1 MSAFFIK
8 KFESYKYIFY
18 NINRKLQNDLKEIF
32 KVSVSNNRSQNGKKE
47 KNMSNKTTQWG
58 DLKDLR
64 LQGNEKFF
72 GVPFDVKNEN
82 GIVLGVVKGKKI
94 VDDSRANILLVAPA
108 RSGKK
113 VSVEIPSL
121 LSWKESSLVYDFKGE
136 LYHLTSGK
144 RKNILNNMILKMSP
158 FEKNSLGFN
167 PFEEVRFFT
176 EHTEK
181 DLEVIGEAIFSEIE
195 EKDLKENVLIL
206 FKFLSLS
213 KMYQLSL
220 GKQKEKIKDY
230 INLGSLYYGA
240 KNFQEISNEFFV
252 VESSSAEYLE
262 LYKNL
267 SIEEKE
273 KTFSEFKKIMKIFTD
288 TNLSKNTLK
297 SDFNISDLYN
307 YKEPVT
313 LYYTGHPNY
322 KENDILFRIIVS
334 QLIHQKTENL
344 PDYNYNY
351 NEKHELLLMFSDFQK
366 LNKIPKFEKNIE
378 ILSSFETKL
387 FLSIEKISDIERI
400 YGKENSILNNMNINL
415 FFTNSDNKTVNYV
428 DELLISDKKEA
439 LKLST
444 GKGILK
450 VEGKKPVLI
459 DKFIY
464 FEDKIMGKRFPSIVP
479 ESLKDVSRQYLFNT
493 ASEKEEMNYIP
504 NVKALRFLKDELDK
518 NYAIIKVS
526 NSENKNFGMRI
537 RNFSKKTKEFN
548 NYLKEF
554 KKHRASREA
563 DAKDLEIYKEK
574 RFDYF
579 SNNMKDVQWV
589 SLEYIEDFEND
600 KEKLYTG
607 TLLGES
613 GVMLGKIEDSFLID
627 DSRQHILLTMPTRSG
642 KGVSCIVPTIL
653 KTWKESL
660 FVFDVSGENY
670 RLTSGARKEKL
681 NNHIL
686 RFAPK
691 SKNSCRYNP
700 LSEVRILSEHEAE
713 DIRMVADTICKVLE
727 VKGHDNALY
736 ANYSSDLIFASIFY
750 ILYKNFL
757 KNPKFVYENGR
768 KNPVSNAT
776 IAEVV
781 EFIGENDKI
790 GKHVKANE
798 LLEKMKKISKEN
810 IVEIF
815 GCDEETKNYVKEK
828 LNDIYKKDI
837 DQEIINKGNHP
848 RIAKQFSKNFELPFF
863 GSVLSQAIYNLSI
876 FDIPQIKENMS
887 SSDFRMYDLMNME
900 NPVSLYYV
908 VSSTDILGLS
918 PITKIFIKQ
927 MFDRLTPEIDYTN
940 QKGHK
945 WKMLALMDEFPAL
958 GEIGE
963 LETGMGYYAGYGIK
977 MLLVLQSIEQLFKIY
992 GEKNGFLSNCTIQ
1005 IFGRTYD
1012 KVTSDYVSKI
1022 CGETGI
1028 EINKDFYS
1036 KELITPK
1043 EVENLQNDKL
1053 IIKKTGLKPILANKF
1068 IYFKSKDFYE
1078 LAKIPFVISES
1089 LYDNERKYYKL
1100 NEEQKRRIGY
1110 VYNYLPSEFA
1120 IERIEE
1126 RILEMRESIEKYSKN
1141 YSEADEIDKERY
1153 EEIMRS
1159 YSVNSL
1165 ALENT
1170 KKAFNLFK
1178 EINKIN
1184 K

>member
-1 MSAFFIK
+1 MSSKA
-8 KFESYKYIFY
+8 
-18 NINRKLQNDLKEIF
+18 
-32 KVSVSNNRSQNGKKE
+32 
-47 KNMSNKTTQWG
+47 TQWG
-58 DLKDLR
+58 DLKDLK

-72 GVPFDVKNEN
+72 GFPFDAKNEN
-82 GIVLGVVKGKKI
+82 GVVLGVAKGKKI
-94 VDDSRANILLVAPA
+94 IDDSNANILLVAPA

-121 LSWKESSLVYDFKGE
+121 LSWKESALVYDFKGE

-144 RKNILNNMILKMSP
+144 RKNILNNMILKLSP
-158 FEKNSLGFN
+158 FENNSLGFN

-176 EHTEK
+176 EHAEK

-206 FKFLSLS
+206 FKLLTLSE
-213 KMYQLSL
+213 MYESNY
-220 GKQKEKIKDY
+220 GEEKIKY
-230 INLGSLYYGA
+230 VNFASLYYSIR
-240 KNFQEISNEFFV
+240 NSQEIPEDVFTEENSV
-252 VESSSAEYLE
+252 LEYLE
-262 LYKNL
+262 LYENL
-267 SIEEKE
+267 SIKEKE
-273 KTFSEFKKIMKIFTD
+273 KAFVEFKKKMKIFIEM
-288 TNLSKNTLK
+288 NLSKNTSK

-322 KENDILFRIIVS
+322 KENDILFKIIVS

-351 NEKHELLLMFSDFQK
+351 NEEHKLLLMFSDFQK
-366 LNKIPKFEKNIE
+366 ISRIPQFERNVKT
-378 ILSSFETKL
+378 LSLSGTKL
-387 FLSIEKISDIERI
+387 FLSIEKISDVERV
-400 YGKENSILNNMNINL
+400 YGNENSILNNMNVNL
-415 FFTNSDNKTVNYV
+415 FFTNSDNKTVSYV
-428 DELLISDKKEA
+428 DELLISDKKEV

-444 GKGILK
+444 GKEILK
-450 VEGKKPVLI
+450 VDGKKPVLV

-464 FEDKIMGKRFPSIVP
+464 FEDKIMGKHFPLIVP

-526 NSENKNFGMRI
+526 NPENKNFGILI
-537 RNFSKKTKEFN
+537 RDFSKKTKEFN

-579 SNNMKDVQWV
+579 SNNMKDVQWA

-613 GVMLGKIEDSFLID
+613 GVMLGKIEDRFLID
-627 DSRQHILLTMPTRSG
+627 NSRQHILLTMPSRSG

-660 FVFDVSGENY
+660 FVFDVKGENY
-670 RLTSGARKEKL
+670 QLTSGARKEKFD
-681 NNHIL
+681 NHIL

-700 LSEVRILSEHEAE
+700 LVEVRILSEHEVE
-713 DIRMVADTICKVLE
+713 DIRMIADTICKVGE
-727 VKGHDNALY
+727 VRGHDNALY
-736 ANYSSDLIFASIFY
+736 AQFSSNFIFASIFY
-750 ILYKNFL
+750 VLYKNFL

-776 IAEVV
+776 IAEII

-790 GKHVKANE
+790 GKHVKTNE
-798 LLEKMKKISKEN
+798 LLEKLKKISKEN
-810 IVEIF
+810 IIEMF
-815 GCDEETKNYVKEK
+815 GCNEETKNYVKEK

-848 RIAKQFSKNFELPFF
+848 RIAGQFSKNFELPFF
-863 GSVLSQAIYNLSI
+863 GSVLSQTIYNLSI
-876 FDIPQIKENMS
+876 FDIPQVKENMS
-887 SSDFRMYDLMNME
+887 ASDFRMYDLMNME
-900 NPVSLYYV
+900 KPVSLYYV
-908 VSSTDILGLS
+908 VSPADILELS

-940 QKGHK
+940 QTRHK

-958 GEIGE
+958 GKLEE
-963 LETGMGYYAGYGIK
+963 LETGIGYYAGYGIK
-977 MLLVLQSIEQLFKIY
+977 MLIVLQSIDQLFRIY
-992 GEKNGFLSNCTIQ
+992 GEKNRFLPNCTIQ
-1005 IFGRTYD
+1005 VFGRAND
-1012 KVTSDYVSKI
+1012 KATANYVSEI
-1022 CGETGI
+1022 CGKTEI
-1028 EINKDFYS
+1028 EMNNDIYS
-1036 KELITPK
+1036 KNLITAK
-1043 EVENLQNDKL
+1043 EAENLSDDKL
-1053 IIKKTGLKPILANKF
+1053 IIKKTGLKPILADKF

-1078 LAKIPFVISES
+1078 FTKIPFVISES
-1089 LYDNERKYYKL
+1089 LYDNNRKYYKL

-1110 VYNYLPSEFA
+1110 IYNYLPSEFA

-1126 RILEMRESIEKYSKN
+1126 RIFEMRESIEKYSKN
-1141 YSEADEIDKERY
+1141 YSEADDIDKERY

-1170 KKAFNLFK
+1170 KKSFNLFK

>member
-1 MSAFFIK
+1 MS
-8 KFESYKYIFY
+8 S
-18 NINRKLQNDLKEIF
+18 
-32 KVSVSNNRSQNGKKE
+32 
-47 KNMSNKTTQWG
+47 KTTQWG

-82 GIVLGVVKGKKI
+82 GIVLGVAKGKKI
-94 VDDSRANILLVAPA
+94 VDDSKANILLVAPA

-176 EHTEK
+176 EHVEK
-181 DLEVIGEAIFSEIE
+181 DLEVIGEALFSEIK

-206 FKFLSLS
+206 FKLLALS
-213 KMYQLSL
+213 KMYELNW
-220 GKQKEKIKDY
+220 GEEKREY
-230 INLGSLYYGA
+230 INFASFYYSA
-240 KNFQEISNEFFV
+240 RNFQEIPENVFV
-252 VESSSAEYLE
+252 EENSVLEYLE
-262 LYKNL
+262 LYENL
-267 SIEEKE
+267 SIKEKE
-273 KTFSEFKKIMKIFTD
+273 KTFVEFKKKMKIFTD
-288 TNLSKNTLK
+288 TNLSRNTLK

-322 KENDILFRIIVS
+322 KENDILFKIIVS

-351 NEKHELLLMFSDFQK
+351 NEDHELLLMFSDFQK
-366 LNKIPKFEKNIE
+366 LSKILKFEKNIE
-378 ILSSFETKL
+378 ILLSSEIKL
-387 FLSIEKISDIERI
+387 FLSIEKISDIERV

-464 FEDKIMGKRFPSIVP
+464 FEDKIMGKLFPSIVP
-479 ESLKDVSRQYLFNT
+479 ESLKDVSRQYLFNA

-526 NSENKNFGMRI
+526 NPENKNFGILI
-537 RNFSKKTKEFN
+537 RDFSKKTKEFN

-554 KKHRASREA
+554 KKHRASREV

-579 SNNMKDVQWV
+579 SNNMKDVQWA
-589 SLEYIEDFEND
+589 SLEYIENFEND

-607 TLLGES
+607 TLLGEN
-613 GVMLGKIEDSFLID
+613 GVMLGKVEDRFLID

-660 FVFDVSGENY
+660 FVFDVNGENY
-670 RLTSGARKEKL
+670 HLTSGARKEKFD
-681 NNHIL
+681 NHIL

-700 LSEVRILSEHEAE
+700 LAEVRILSEHEVE
-713 DIRMVADTICKVLE
+713 DVRTIADTICKVEE
-727 VKGHDNALY
+727 VKGQDNRLY
-736 ANYSSDLIFASIFY
+736 AHYSSDFIFASIFY
-750 ILYKNFL
+750 VLYKNFL
-757 KNPKFVYENGR
+757 KKPKFVYENGY
-768 KNPVSNAT
+768 KTPVSNAT
-776 IAEVV
+776 IAEVI
-781 EFIGENDKI
+781 EFILKDDKTDEYI
-790 GKHVKANE
+790 NADK
-798 LLEKMKKISKEN
+798 LLEKLKKISNEN
-810 IVEIF
+810 MIEMF
-815 GCDEETKNYVKEK
+815 GCDEETKNYVKGK
-828 LNDIYKKDI
+828 LNDIYRRDI
-837 DQEIINKGNHP
+837 EQEIINEGNHP
-848 RIAKQFSKNFELPFF
+848 KFAKWFCKNFEVPFF
-863 GSVLSQAIYNLSI
+863 SSVLSQSSYNLSI
-876 FDIPQIKENMS
+876 FDFSQIKENMS
-887 SSDFRMYDLMNME
+887 ASDFRMYDLMNME
-900 NPVSLYYV
+900 KPVSFYYV
-908 VSSTDILGLS
+908 VSPADILELS
-918 PITKIFIKQ
+918 PITKIFMKQ

-958 GEIGE
+958 GKMEA
-963 LETGMGYYAGYGIK
+963 LETGIGYYAGYGIK
-977 MLLVLQSIEQLFKIY
+977 MMIVLQSLDQLLKIY
-992 GEKNGFLSNCTIQ
+992 GEKNGFLSNCAIQ
-1005 IFGRTYD
+1005 VFGRTYD

-1022 CGETGI
+1022 CGETGV

-1036 KELITPK
+1036 KKLITPK
-1043 EVENLQNDKL
+1043 EVENLPNDKL
-1053 IIKKTGLKPILANKF
+1053 IIKKTGLKPILADKF

-1078 LAKIPFVISES
+1078 ATKIPFVISES

-1100 NEEQKRRIGY
+1100 DEELKKRIGY
-1110 VYNYLPSEFA
+1110 IYNYLPSEFA
-1120 IERIEE
+1120 MERIEE
-1126 RILEMRESIEKYSKN
+1126 RIFEMRESIERYAKTYSV
-1141 YSEADEIDKERY
+1141 ADDIDKERY
-1153 EEIMRS
+1153 EKLMRS

-1170 KKAFNLFK
+1170 KKAFDLFK
-1178 EINKIN
+1178 EINKTN

>member
-1 MSAFFIK
+1 
-8 KFESYKYIFY
+8 
-18 NINRKLQNDLKEIF
+18 
-32 KVSVSNNRSQNGKKE
+32 
-47 KNMSNKTTQWG
+47 MSNKTTQWG
-58 DLKDLR
+58 DLKDLK

-72 GVPFDVKNEN
+72 GFPFDAKNEN
-82 GIVLGVVKGKKI
+82 GVVLGVAKEKKI
-94 VDDSRANILLVAPA
+94 IDDSNANILLVAPA

-121 LSWKESSLVYDFKGE
+121 LSWKESALVYDFKGE

-144 RKNILNNMILKMSP
+144 RKNILNNMILKLSP
-158 FEKNSLGFN
+158 FENNSLGFN

-176 EHTEK
+176 EHAEK

-206 FKFLSLS
+206 FKLLALSV
-213 KMYQLSL
+213 MYDLNY
-220 GKQKEKIKDY
+220 GEEKIKYVNFD
-230 INLGSLYYGA
+230 SLYYSIR
-240 KNFQEISNEFFV
+240 NYQEIPEDVFTEENSV
-252 VESSSAEYLE
+252 LEYLE
-262 LYKNL
+262 LYENL
-267 SIEEKE
+267 SIKEKE
-273 KTFSEFKKIMKIFTD
+273 KAFVEFKKKMKIFTEM
-288 TNLSKNTLK
+288 NLSKNTSK

-322 KENDILFRIIVS
+322 KENDILFKIIVS

-351 NEKHELLLMFSDFQK
+351 NEEHKLLLMFSDFQK
-366 LNKIPKFEKNIE
+366 ISRIPQFERNVKT
-378 ILSSFETKL
+378 LSLSGTKL
-387 FLSIEKISDIERI
+387 FLSIEKISDVERV
-400 YGKENSILNNMNINL
+400 YGNENSILNNMNVNL
-415 FFTNSDNKTVNYV
+415 FFTNSDNKTVSYV
-428 DELLISDKKEA
+428 DELLISDKKEV

-444 GKGILK
+444 GKEILK
-450 VEGKKPVLI
+450 VDGKKPVLV

-464 FEDKIMGKRFPSIVP
+464 FEDKIMGKHFPLIVP

-493 ASEKEEMNYIP
+493 TSEKEEMNYIP

-526 NSENKNFGMRI
+526 NPENKNFGILI
-537 RNFSKKTKEFN
+537 RDFSKKTKEFN

-579 SNNMKDVQWV
+579 SNNMKDVQWA

-613 GVMLGKIEDSFLID
+613 GVMLGKIEDRFLID
-627 DSRQHILLTMPTRSG
+627 NSRQHILLTMPSRSG

-660 FVFDVSGENY
+660 FVFDVKGENY
-670 RLTSGARKEKL
+670 QLTSGARKEKFD
-681 NNHIL
+681 NHIL
-686 RFAPK
+686 RFEPK

-700 LSEVRILSEHEAE
+700 LAEVRILSEHEVE
-713 DIRMVADTICKVLE
+713 DIRMIADTICKVGE
-727 VKGHDNALY
+727 VRGHDNALY
-736 ANYSSDLIFASIFY
+736 AQFSSNFIFASIFY
-750 ILYKNFL
+750 VLYKNFL

-776 IAEVV
+776 IAEII

-790 GKHVKANE
+790 GKHVKTNE
-798 LLEKMKKISKEN
+798 LLEKLKKISKEN
-810 IVEIF
+810 IIEMF
-815 GCDEETKNYVKEK
+815 GCNEETKNYVKEK

-848 RIAKQFSKNFELPFF
+848 RIAGQFSKNFELPFF
-863 GSVLSQAIYNLSI
+863 GSVLSQTIYNLSI
-876 FDIPQIKENMS
+876 FDIPQVKENMS
-887 SSDFRMYDLMNME
+887 ASDFRMYDLMNME
-900 NPVSLYYV
+900 KPVSLYYV
-908 VSSTDILGLS
+908 VSPADILELS

-940 QKGHK
+940 QTRHK

-958 GEIGE
+958 GKLEE
-963 LETGMGYYAGYGIK
+963 LETGIGYYAGYGIK
-977 MLLVLQSIEQLFKIY
+977 MLIVLQSIDQLIRIY
-992 GEKNGFLSNCTIQ
+992 GEKNRFLPNCTIQ
-1005 IFGRTYD
+1005 VFGRAND
-1012 KVTSDYVSKI
+1012 KATANYVSEI
-1022 CGETGI
+1022 CGKTEI
-1028 EINKDFYS
+1028 EMNNDIYS
-1036 KELITPK
+1036 KNLITAK
-1043 EVENLQNDKL
+1043 EAENLSDDKL
-1053 IIKKTGLKPILANKF
+1053 IIKKTGLKPILADKF

-1078 LAKIPFVISES
+1078 FTKIPFVISES
-1089 LYDNERKYYKL
+1089 LYDNNRKYYKL

-1110 VYNYLPSEFA
+1110 IYNYLPSEFA

-1126 RILEMRESIEKYSKN
+1126 RIFEMRESIEKYSKN
-1141 YSEADEIDKERY
+1141 YSEADDIDKERY

-1170 KKAFNLFK
+1170 KKSFNLFK

>member
-1 MSAFFIK
+1 MSSKA
-8 KFESYKYIFY
+8 
-18 NINRKLQNDLKEIF
+18 
-32 KVSVSNNRSQNGKKE
+32 
-47 KNMSNKTTQWG
+47 TQWG
-58 DLKDLR
+58 DLKDLK
-64 LQGNEKFF
+64 LQGKEKFF
-72 GVPFDVKNEN
+72 GFPFDTKNEN
-82 GIVLGVVKGKKI
+82 GVVLGVAKGKKI
-94 VDDSRANILLVAPA
+94 IDDSKANILLVAPA
-108 RSGKK
+108 RSGKE

-121 LSWKESSLVYDFKGE
+121 LSWKESALVYDFKGE

-144 RKNILNNMILKMSP
+144 RKNILNNMILKLSP
-158 FEKNSLGFN
+158 FENNSLGFN

-176 EHTEK
+176 EHAEK
-181 DLEVIGEAIFSEIE
+181 DLEVIGDALFSEIE
-195 EKDLKENVLIL
+195 EKDLKENILIL
-206 FKFLSLS
+206 FKLLALSE
-213 KMYQLSL
+213 MYESNC
-220 GKQKEKIKDY
+220 GEENIKY
-230 INLGSLYYGA
+230 VNFASLYYSIR
-240 KNFQEISNEFFV
+240 NSQEIPEDVFTEENSV
-252 VESSSAEYLE
+252 LEYLE
-262 LYKNL
+262 LYENL
-267 SIEEKE
+267 SIKEKE
-273 KTFSEFKKIMKIFTD
+273 KAFVEFKKKMKIFTEM
-288 TNLSKNTLK
+288 NLSKNTSK

-322 KENDILFRIIVS
+322 KENDILFKIIVS

-351 NEKHELLLMFSDFQK
+351 NEEHKLLLMFSDFQK
-366 LNKIPKFEKNIE
+366 ISRIPQFERNVKT
-378 ILSSFETKL
+378 LSLSGTKL
-387 FLSIEKISDIERI
+387 FLSIEKISDVERV
-400 YGKENSILNNMNINL
+400 YGNENSILNNMNVNL
-415 FFTNSDNKTVNYV
+415 FFTNSDNKTVSYV
-428 DELLISDKKEA
+428 DELLISDKKEV

-444 GKGILK
+444 GKEILK
-450 VEGKKPVLI
+450 VDGKKPVLV

-464 FEDKIMGKRFPSIVP
+464 FEDKIMGKHFPLIVP

-526 NSENKNFGMRI
+526 NPENKNFGILI
-537 RNFSKKTKEFN
+537 RDFSKKTKEFN

-579 SNNMKDVQWV
+579 SNNMKDVQWA

-613 GVMLGKIEDSFLID
+613 GVMLGKIEDRFLID
-627 DSRQHILLTMPTRSG
+627 NSRQHILLTMPSRSG

-660 FVFDVSGENY
+660 FVFDVKGENY
-670 RLTSGARKEKL
+670 QLTSGARKEKFD
-681 NNHIL
+681 NHIL

-700 LSEVRILSEHEAE
+700 LAEVRILSEHEVE
-713 DIRMVADTICKVLE
+713 DIRMIADTICKVGE
-727 VKGHDNALY
+727 VRGHDNALY
-736 ANYSSDLIFASIFY
+736 AQFSSNFIFASIFY
-750 ILYKNFL
+750 VLYKNFL

-776 IAEVV
+776 IAEII

-790 GKHVKANE
+790 GKHVKTNE
-798 LLEKMKKISKEN
+798 LLEKLKKISKEN
-810 IVEIF
+810 IIEMF
-815 GCDEETKNYVKEK
+815 GCNEETKNYVKEK

-837 DQEIINKGNHP
+837 DREIINKGNHP
-848 RIAKQFSKNFELPFF
+848 RIAGQFSKNFELPFF
-863 GSVLSQAIYNLSI
+863 GSVLSQTIYNLSI
-876 FDIPQIKENMS
+876 FDIPQVKENMS
-887 SSDFRMYDLMNME
+887 ASDFRMYDLMNME
-900 NPVSLYYV
+900 KPVSLYYV
-908 VSSTDILGLS
+908 VSPADILELS

-940 QKGHK
+940 QTRHK

-958 GEIGE
+958 GKLEE
-963 LETGMGYYAGYGIK
+963 LETGIGYYAGYGIK
-977 MLLVLQSIEQLFKIY
+977 MLIVLQSIDQLFRIY
-992 GEKNGFLSNCTIQ
+992 GEKNRFLPNCTIQ
-1005 IFGRTYD
+1005 VFGRAND
-1012 KVTSDYVSKI
+1012 KATANYVSEI
-1022 CGETGI
+1022 CGKTEI
-1028 EINKDFYS
+1028 EMNNDIYS
-1036 KELITPK
+1036 KNLITAK
-1043 EVENLQNDKL
+1043 EAENLSDDKL
-1053 IIKKTGLKPILANKF
+1053 IIKKTGLKPILADKF

-1078 LAKIPFVISES
+1078 FTKIPFVISES
-1089 LYDNERKYYKL
+1089 LYDNNRKYYKL

-1110 VYNYLPSEFA
+1110 IYNYLPSEFA

-1126 RILEMRESIEKYSKN
+1126 RIFEMRESIEKYSKN
-1141 YSEADEIDKERY
+1141 YSEADDIDKERY

-1170 KKAFNLFK
+1170 KKSFNLFK

>member
-1 MSAFFIK
+1 
-8 KFESYKYIFY
+8 
-18 NINRKLQNDLKEIF
+18 
-32 KVSVSNNRSQNGKKE
+32 
-47 KNMSNKTTQWG
+47 MSNKTTQWG
-58 DLKDLR
+58 DLKDLK

-72 GVPFDVKNEN
+72 GFPFDAKNEN
-82 GIVLGVVKGKKI
+82 GVVLGVAKGKKI
-94 VDDSRANILLVAPA
+94 IDDSNANILLVAPA

-121 LSWKESSLVYDFKGE
+121 LSWKESALVYDFKGE

-144 RKNILNNMILKMSP
+144 RKNILNNMILKLSP
-158 FEKNSLGFN
+158 FENNSLGFN

-176 EHTEK
+176 EHAEK

-206 FKFLSLS
+206 FKLLALSV
-213 KMYQLSL
+213 MYDLNY
-220 GKQKEKIKDY
+220 GEEKIKYVNFD
-230 INLGSLYYGA
+230 SLYYSIR
-240 KNFQEISNEFFV
+240 NYQEIPEDVFTEENSV
-252 VESSSAEYLE
+252 LEYLE
-262 LYKNL
+262 LYENL
-267 SIEEKE
+267 SIKEKE
-273 KTFSEFKKIMKIFTD
+273 KAFVEFKKKMKIFTEM
-288 TNLSKNTLK
+288 NLSKNTSK

-322 KENDILFRIIVS
+322 KENDILFKIIVS

-351 NEKHELLLMFSDFQK
+351 NEEHKLLLMFSDFQK
-366 LNKIPKFEKNIE
+366 ISRIPQFERNVKT
-378 ILSSFETKL
+378 LSLSGTKL
-387 FLSIEKISDIERI
+387 FLSIEKISDVERV
-400 YGKENSILNNMNINL
+400 YGNENSILNNMNVNL
-415 FFTNSDNKTVNYV
+415 FFTNSDNKTVSYV
-428 DELLISDKKEA
+428 DELLISDKKEV

-444 GKGILK
+444 GKEILK
-450 VEGKKPVLI
+450 VDGKKPVLV

-464 FEDKIMGKRFPSIVP
+464 FEDKIMGKHFPLIVP

-493 ASEKEEMNYIP
+493 TSEKEEMNYIP

-526 NSENKNFGMRI
+526 NPENKNFGILI
-537 RNFSKKTKEFN
+537 RDFSKKTKEFN

-579 SNNMKDVQWV
+579 SNNMKDVQWA

-613 GVMLGKIEDSFLID
+613 GVMLGKIEDRFLID
-627 DSRQHILLTMPTRSG
+627 NSRQHILLTMPSRSG

-660 FVFDVSGENY
+660 FVFDVKGENY
-670 RLTSGARKEKL
+670 QLTSGARKEKFD
-681 NNHIL
+681 NHIL

-700 LSEVRILSEHEAE
+700 LVEVRILSEHEVE
-713 DIRMVADTICKVLE
+713 DIRMIADTICKVGE
-727 VKGHDNALY
+727 VRGHDNALY
-736 ANYSSDLIFASIFY
+736 AQFSSNFIFASIFY
-750 ILYKNFL
+750 VLYKNFL

-776 IAEVV
+776 IAEII

-790 GKHVKANE
+790 GKHVKTNE
-798 LLEKMKKISKEN
+798 LLEKLKKISKEN
-810 IVEIF
+810 IIEMF
-815 GCDEETKNYVKEK
+815 GCNEETKNYVKEK

-848 RIAKQFSKNFELPFF
+848 RIAGQFSKNFELPFF
-863 GSVLSQAIYNLSI
+863 GSVLSQTIYNLSI
-876 FDIPQIKENMS
+876 FDIPQVKENMS
-887 SSDFRMYDLMNME
+887 ASDFRMYDLMNME
-900 NPVSLYYV
+900 KPVSLYYV
-908 VSSTDILGLS
+908 VSPADILELS

-940 QKGHK
+940 QTRHK

-958 GEIGE
+958 GKLEE
-963 LETGMGYYAGYGIK
+963 LETGIGYYAGYGIK
-977 MLLVLQSIEQLFKIY
+977 MLIVLQSIDQLIRIY
-992 GEKNGFLSNCTIQ
+992 GEKNRFLPNCTIQ
-1005 IFGRTYD
+1005 VFGRAND
-1012 KVTSDYVSKI
+1012 KATANYVSEI
-1022 CGETGI
+1022 CGKTEI
-1028 EINKDFYS
+1028 EMNNDIYS
-1036 KELITPK
+1036 KNLITAK
-1043 EVENLQNDKL
+1043 EAENLSDDKL
-1053 IIKKTGLKPILANKF
+1053 IIKKTGLKPILADKF

-1078 LAKIPFVISES
+1078 FTKIPFVISES
-1089 LYDNERKYYKL
+1089 LYDNNRKYYKL

-1110 VYNYLPSEFA
+1110 IYNYLPSEFA

-1126 RILEMRESIEKYSKN
+1126 RIFEMRESIEKYSKN
-1141 YSEADEIDKERY
+1141 YSEADDIDKERY

-1170 KKAFNLFK
+1170 KKSFNLFK

>member
-1 MSAFFIK
+1 MSSKA
-8 KFESYKYIFY
+8 
-18 NINRKLQNDLKEIF
+18 
-32 KVSVSNNRSQNGKKE
+32 
-47 KNMSNKTTQWG
+47 TQWG
-58 DLKDLR
+58 DLKDLK

-72 GVPFDVKNEN
+72 GFPFDTKNEN
-82 GIVLGVVKGKKI
+82 GVVLGVAKGKKI
-94 VDDSRANILLVAPA
+94 IDDSKANILLVAPA
-108 RSGKK
+108 RSGKE

-121 LSWKESSLVYDFKGE
+121 LSWKESALVYDFKGE

-144 RKNILNNMILKMSP
+144 RKNILNNMILKLSP
-158 FEKNSLGFN
+158 FENNSLGFN

-176 EHTEK
+176 EHAEK
-181 DLEVIGEAIFSEIE
+181 DLEVIGDALFSEIE
-195 EKDLKENVLIL
+195 EKDLKENILIL
-206 FKFLSLS
+206 FKLLALSE
-213 KMYQLSL
+213 MYESNC
-220 GKQKEKIKDY
+220 GEENIKY
-230 INLGSLYYGA
+230 VNFASLYYSIR
-240 KNFQEISNEFFV
+240 NSQEIPEDVFTEENSV
-252 VESSSAEYLE
+252 LEYLE
-262 LYKNL
+262 LYENL
-267 SIEEKE
+267 SIKEKE
-273 KTFSEFKKIMKIFTD
+273 KAFVEFKKKMKIFTEM
-288 TNLSKNTLK
+288 NLSKNTSK

-322 KENDILFRIIVS
+322 KENDILFKIIVS

-351 NEKHELLLMFSDFQK
+351 NEEHKLLLMFSDFQK
-366 LNKIPKFEKNIE
+366 ISRIPQFERNVKT
-378 ILSSFETKL
+378 LSLSGTKL
-387 FLSIEKISDIERI
+387 FLSIEKISDVERV
-400 YGKENSILNNMNINL
+400 YGNENSILNNMNVNL
-415 FFTNSDNKTVNYV
+415 FFTNSDNKTVSYV
-428 DELLISDKKEA
+428 DELLISDKKEV

-444 GKGILK
+444 GKEILK
-450 VEGKKPVLI
+450 VDGKKPVLV

-464 FEDKIMGKRFPSIVP
+464 FEDKIMGKHFPLIVP

-526 NSENKNFGMRI
+526 NPENKNFGILI
-537 RNFSKKTKEFN
+537 RDFSKKTKEFN

-579 SNNMKDVQWV
+579 SNNMKDVQWA

-613 GVMLGKIEDSFLID
+613 GVMLGKIEDRFLID
-627 DSRQHILLTMPTRSG
+627 NSRQHILLTMPSRSG

-660 FVFDVSGENY
+660 FVFDVKGENY
-670 RLTSGARKEKL
+670 QLTSGARKEKFD
-681 NNHIL
+681 NHIL

-700 LSEVRILSEHEAE
+700 LAEVRILSEHEVE
-713 DIRMVADTICKVLE
+713 DIRMIADTICKVGE
-727 VKGHDNALY
+727 VRGHDNALY
-736 ANYSSDLIFASIFY
+736 AQFSSNFIFASIFY
-750 ILYKNFL
+750 VLYKNFL

-776 IAEVV
+776 IAEII

-790 GKHVKANE
+790 GKHVKTNE
-798 LLEKMKKISKEN
+798 LLEKLKKISKEN
-810 IVEIF
+810 IIEMF
-815 GCDEETKNYVKEK
+815 GCNEETKNYVKEK

-837 DQEIINKGNHP
+837 DREIINKGNHP
-848 RIAKQFSKNFELPFF
+848 RIAGQFSKNFELPFF
-863 GSVLSQAIYNLSI
+863 GSVLSQTIYNLSI
-876 FDIPQIKENMS
+876 FDIPQVKENMS
-887 SSDFRMYDLMNME
+887 ASDFRMYDLMNME
-900 NPVSLYYV
+900 KPVSLYYV
-908 VSSTDILGLS
+908 VSPADILELS

-940 QKGHK
+940 QTRHK

-958 GEIGE
+958 GKLEE
-963 LETGMGYYAGYGIK
+963 LETGIGYYADYGIK
-977 MLLVLQSIEQLFKIY
+977 MLIVLQSIDQLFRIY
-992 GEKNGFLSNCTIQ
+992 GEKNRFLPNCTIQ
-1005 IFGRTYD
+1005 VFGRVND
-1012 KVTSDYVSKI
+1012 KATANYVSEI
-1022 CGETGI
+1022 CGKTEI
-1028 EINKDFYS
+1028 EMNNDIYS
-1036 KELITPK
+1036 KNLITAK
-1043 EVENLQNDKL
+1043 EAENLSDDKL
-1053 IIKKTGLKPILANKF
+1053 IIKKTGLKPILADKF

-1078 LAKIPFVISES
+1078 FTKIPFVISES
-1089 LYDNERKYYKL
+1089 LYDNNRKYYKL

-1110 VYNYLPSEFA
+1110 IYNYLPSEFA

-1126 RILEMRESIEKYSKN
+1126 RIFEMRESIEKYSKN
-1141 YSEADEIDKERY
+1141 YSEADDIDKERY

-1170 KKAFNLFK
+1170 KKSFNLFK

>member
-1 MSAFFIK
+1 MYESNCGEENIK
-8 KFESYKYIFY
+8 YVNF
-18 NINRKLQNDLKEIF
+18 
-32 KVSVSNNRSQNGKKE
+32 
-47 KNMSNKTTQWG
+47 
-58 DLKDLR
+58 
-64 LQGNEKFF
+64 
-72 GVPFDVKNEN
+72 
-82 GIVLGVVKGKKI
+82 
-94 VDDSRANILLVAPA
+94 A
-108 RSGKK
+108 
-113 VSVEIPSL
+113 
-121 LSWKESSLVYDFKGE
+121 
-136 LYHLTSGK
+136 
-144 RKNILNNMILKMSP
+144 
-158 FEKNSLGFN
+158 
-167 PFEEVRFFT
+167 
-176 EHTEK
+176 
-181 DLEVIGEAIFSEIE
+181 
-195 EKDLKENVLIL
+195 
-206 FKFLSLS
+206 
-213 KMYQLSL
+213 
-220 GKQKEKIKDY
+220 
-230 INLGSLYYGA
+230 SLYYSIR
-240 KNFQEISNEFFV
+240 NSQEIPEDVFTEENSV
-252 VESSSAEYLE
+252 LEYLE
-262 LYKNL
+262 LYENL
-267 SIEEKE
+267 SIKEKE
-273 KTFSEFKKIMKIFTD
+273 KAFVEFKKKMKIFTEM
-288 TNLSKNTLK
+288 NLSKNTSK

-322 KENDILFRIIVS
+322 KENDILFKIIVS

-351 NEKHELLLMFSDFQK
+351 NEEHKLLLMFSDFQK
-366 LNKIPKFEKNIE
+366 ISRIPQFERNVKT
-378 ILSSFETKL
+378 LSLSGTKL
-387 FLSIEKISDIERI
+387 FLSIEKISDVERV
-400 YGKENSILNNMNINL
+400 YGNENSILNNMNVNL
-415 FFTNSDNKTVNYV
+415 FFTNSDNKTVSYV
-428 DELLISDKKEA
+428 DELLISDKKEV

-444 GKGILK
+444 GKEILK
-450 VEGKKPVLI
+450 VDGKKPVLV

-464 FEDKIMGKRFPSIVP
+464 FEDKIMGKHFPLIVP

-526 NSENKNFGMRI
+526 NPENKNFGILI
-537 RNFSKKTKEFN
+537 RDFSKKTKEFN

-579 SNNMKDVQWV
+579 SNNMKDVQWA

-613 GVMLGKIEDSFLID
+613 GVMLGKIEDRFLID
-627 DSRQHILLTMPTRSG
+627 NSRQHILLTMPSRSG

-660 FVFDVSGENY
+660 FVFDVKGENY
-670 RLTSGARKEKL
+670 QLTSGARKEKFD
-681 NNHIL
+681 NHIL

-700 LSEVRILSEHEAE
+700 LAEVRILSEHEVE
-713 DIRMVADTICKVLE
+713 DIRMIADTICKVGE
-727 VKGHDNALY
+727 VRGHDNALY
-736 ANYSSDLIFASIFY
+736 AQFSSNFIFASIFY
-750 ILYKNFL
+750 VLYKNFL

-776 IAEVV
+776 IAEII

-790 GKHVKANE
+790 GKHVKTNE
-798 LLEKMKKISKEN
+798 LLEKLKKISKEN
-810 IVEIF
+810 IIEMF
-815 GCDEETKNYVKEK
+815 GCNEETKNYVKEK

-837 DQEIINKGNHP
+837 DREIINKGNHP
-848 RIAKQFSKNFELPFF
+848 RIAGQFSKNFELPFF
-863 GSVLSQAIYNLSI
+863 GSVLSQTIYNLSI
-876 FDIPQIKENMS
+876 FDIPQVKENMS
-887 SSDFRMYDLMNME
+887 ASDFRMYDLMNME
-900 NPVSLYYV
+900 KPVSLYYV
-908 VSSTDILGLS
+908 VSPADILELS

-940 QKGHK
+940 QTRHK

-958 GEIGE
+958 GKLEE
-963 LETGMGYYAGYGIK
+963 LETGIGYYAGYGIK
-977 MLLVLQSIEQLFKIY
+977 MLIVLQSIDQLFRIY
-992 GEKNGFLSNCTIQ
+992 GEKNRFLPNCTIQ
-1005 IFGRTYD
+1005 VFGRAND
-1012 KVTSDYVSKI
+1012 KATANYVSEI
-1022 CGETGI
+1022 CGKTEI
-1028 EINKDFYS
+1028 EMNNDIYS
-1036 KELITPK
+1036 KNLITAK
-1043 EVENLQNDKL
+1043 EAENLSDDKL
-1053 IIKKTGLKPILANKF
+1053 IIKKTGLKPILADKF

-1078 LAKIPFVISES
+1078 FTKIPFVISES
-1089 LYDNERKYYKL
+1089 LYDNNRKYYKL

-1110 VYNYLPSEFA
+1110 IYNYLPSEFA

-1126 RILEMRESIEKYSKN
+1126 RIFEMRESIEKYSKN
-1141 YSEADEIDKERY
+1141 YSEADDIDKERY

-1170 KKAFNLFK
+1170 KKSFNLFK

>member
-1 MSAFFIK
+1 MSSKA
-8 KFESYKYIFY
+8 
-18 NINRKLQNDLKEIF
+18 
-32 KVSVSNNRSQNGKKE
+32 
-47 KNMSNKTTQWG
+47 TQWG
-58 DLKDLR
+58 DLKDLK

-72 GVPFDVKNEN
+72 GFPFDTKNEN
-82 GIVLGVVKGKKI
+82 GVVLGVAKGKKI
-94 VDDSRANILLVAPA
+94 IDDSKANILLVAPA
-108 RSGKK
+108 RSGKE

-121 LSWKESSLVYDFKGE
+121 LSWKESALVYDFKGE

-144 RKNILNNMILKMSP
+144 RKNILNNMILKLSP
-158 FEKNSLGFN
+158 FENNSLGFN

-176 EHTEK
+176 EHAEK
-181 DLEVIGEAIFSEIE
+181 DLEVIGDALFSEIE
-195 EKDLKENVLIL
+195 EKDLKENILIL
-206 FKFLSLS
+206 FKLLALSE
-213 KMYQLSL
+213 MYESNC
-220 GKQKEKIKDY
+220 GEENIKY
-230 INLGSLYYGA
+230 VNFASLYYSIR
-240 KNFQEISNEFFV
+240 NSQEIPEDVFTEENSV
-252 VESSSAEYLE
+252 LEYLE
-262 LYKNL
+262 LYENL
-267 SIEEKE
+267 SIKEKE
-273 KTFSEFKKIMKIFTD
+273 KAFVEFKKKMKIFTEM
-288 TNLSKNTLK
+288 NLSKNTSK

-322 KENDILFRIIVS
+322 KENDILFKIIVS

-351 NEKHELLLMFSDFQK
+351 NEEHKLLLMFSDFQK
-366 LNKIPKFEKNIE
+366 ISRIPQFERNVKT
-378 ILSSFETKL
+378 LSLSGTKL
-387 FLSIEKISDIERI
+387 FLSIEKISDVERV
-400 YGKENSILNNMNINL
+400 YGNENSILNNMNVNL
-415 FFTNSDNKTVNYV
+415 FFTNSDNKTVSYV
-428 DELLISDKKEA
+428 DELLISDKKEV

-444 GKGILK
+444 GKEILK
-450 VEGKKPVLI
+450 VDGKKPVLV

-464 FEDKIMGKRFPSIVP
+464 FEDKIMGKHFPLIVP

-526 NSENKNFGMRI
+526 NPENKNFGILI
-537 RNFSKKTKEFN
+537 RDFSKKTKEFN

-579 SNNMKDVQWV
+579 SNNMKDVQWA

-613 GVMLGKIEDSFLID
+613 GVMLGKIEDRFLID
-627 DSRQHILLTMPTRSG
+627 NSRQHILLTMPSRSG

-660 FVFDVSGENY
+660 FVFDVKGENY
-670 RLTSGARKEKL
+670 QLTSGARKEKFD
-681 NNHIL
+681 NHIL

-700 LSEVRILSEHEAE
+700 LAEVRILSEHEVE
-713 DIRMVADTICKVLE
+713 DIRMIADTICKVGE
-727 VKGHDNALY
+727 VRGHDNALY
-736 ANYSSDLIFASIFY
+736 AQFSSNFIFASIFY
-750 ILYKNFL
+750 VLYKNFL

-776 IAEVV
+776 IAEII

-790 GKHVKANE
+790 GKHVKTNE
-798 LLEKMKKISKEN
+798 LLEKLKKISKEN
-810 IVEIF
+810 IIEMF
-815 GCDEETKNYVKEK
+815 GCNEETKNYVKEK

-837 DQEIINKGNHP
+837 DREIINKGNHP
-848 RIAKQFSKNFELPFF
+848 RIAGQFSKNFELPFF
-863 GSVLSQAIYNLSI
+863 GSVLSQTIYNLSI
-876 FDIPQIKENMS
+876 FDIPQVKENMS
-887 SSDFRMYDLMNME
+887 ASDFRMYDLMNME
-900 NPVSLYYV
+900 KPVSLYYV
-908 VSSTDILGLS
+908 VSPADILELS

-927 MFDRLTPEIDYTN
+927 MFDRLTTEIDYTN
-940 QKGHK
+940 QTRHK

-958 GEIGE
+958 GKLEE
-963 LETGMGYYAGYGIK
+963 LETGIGYYAGYGIK
-977 MLLVLQSIEQLFKIY
+977 MLIVLQSIDQLFRIY
-992 GEKNGFLSNCTIQ
+992 GEKNRFLPNCTIQ
-1005 IFGRTYD
+1005 VFGRAND
-1012 KVTSDYVSKI
+1012 KATANYVSEI
-1022 CGETGI
+1022 CGKTEI
-1028 EINKDFYS
+1028 EMNNDIYS
-1036 KELITPK
+1036 KNLITAK
-1043 EVENLQNDKL
+1043 EAENLSDDKL
-1053 IIKKTGLKPILANKF
+1053 IIKKTGLKPILADKF

-1078 LAKIPFVISES
+1078 FTKIPFVISES
-1089 LYDNERKYYKL
+1089 LYDNNRKYYKL

-1110 VYNYLPSEFA
+1110 IYNYLPSEFA

-1126 RILEMRESIEKYSKN
+1126 RIFEMRESIEKYSKN
-1141 YSEADEIDKERY
+1141 YSEADDIDKERY

-1170 KKAFNLFK
+1170 KKSFNLFK

>member
-1 MSAFFIK
+1 
-8 KFESYKYIFY
+8 
-18 NINRKLQNDLKEIF
+18 LKEIF

-47 KNMSNKTTQWG
+47 KTMSSKATQWG
-58 DLKDLR
+58 DLKDLK

-72 GVPFDVKNEN
+72 GFPFDTKNEN
-82 GIVLGVVKGKKI
+82 GVVLGVAKGKKI
-94 VDDSRANILLVAPA
+94 IDDSKANILLVAPA
-108 RSGKK
+108 RSGKE

-121 LSWKESSLVYDFKGE
+121 LSWKESALVYDFKGE

-144 RKNILNNMILKMSP
+144 RKNILNNMILKLSP
-158 FEKNSLGFN
+158 FENNSLGFN

-176 EHTEK
+176 EHAEK
-181 DLEVIGEAIFSEIE
+181 DLEVIGDALFSEIE
-195 EKDLKENVLIL
+195 EKDLKENILIL
-206 FKFLSLS
+206 FKLLALSE
-213 KMYQLSL
+213 MYESNC
-220 GKQKEKIKDY
+220 GEENIKY
-230 INLGSLYYGA
+230 VNFASLYYSIR
-240 KNFQEISNEFFV
+240 NSQEIPEDVFTEENSV
-252 VESSSAEYLE
+252 LEYLE
-262 LYKNL
+262 LYENL
-267 SIEEKE
+267 SIKEKE
-273 KTFSEFKKIMKIFTD
+273 KAFVEFKKKMKIFTEM
-288 TNLSKNTLK
+288 NLSKNTSK

-322 KENDILFRIIVS
+322 KENDILFKIIVS

-351 NEKHELLLMFSDFQK
+351 NEEHKLLLMFSDFQK
-366 LNKIPKFEKNIE
+366 ISRIPQFERNVKT
-378 ILSSFETKL
+378 LSLSGTKL
-387 FLSIEKISDIERI
+387 FLSIEKISDVERV
-400 YGKENSILNNMNINL
+400 YGNENSILNNMNVNL
-415 FFTNSDNKTVNYV
+415 FFTNSDNKTVSYV
-428 DELLISDKKEA
+428 DELLISDKKEV

-444 GKGILK
+444 GKEILK
-450 VEGKKPVLI
+450 VDGKKPVLV

-464 FEDKIMGKRFPSIVP
+464 FEDKIMGKHFPLIVP

-526 NSENKNFGMRI
+526 NPENKNFGILI
-537 RNFSKKTKEFN
+537 RDFSKKTKEFN

-579 SNNMKDVQWV
+579 SNNMKDVQWA

-613 GVMLGKIEDSFLID
+613 GVMLGKIEDRFLID
-627 DSRQHILLTMPTRSG
+627 NSRQHILLTMPSRSG

-660 FVFDVSGENY
+660 FVFDVKGENY
-670 RLTSGARKEKL
+670 QLTSGARKEKFD
-681 NNHIL
+681 NHIL

-700 LSEVRILSEHEAE
+700 LAEVRILSEHEVE
-713 DIRMVADTICKVLE
+713 DIRMIADTICKVGE
-727 VKGHDNALY
+727 VRGHDNALY
-736 ANYSSDLIFASIFY
+736 AQFSSNFIFASIFY
-750 ILYKNFL
+750 VLYKNFL

-776 IAEVV
+776 IAEII

-790 GKHVKANE
+790 GKHVKTNE
-798 LLEKMKKISKEN
+798 LLEKLKKISKEN
-810 IVEIF
+810 IIEMF
-815 GCDEETKNYVKEK
+815 GCNEETKNYVKEK

-837 DQEIINKGNHP
+837 DREIINKGNHP
-848 RIAKQFSKNFELPFF
+848 RIAGQFSKNFELPFF
-863 GSVLSQAIYNLSI
+863 GSVLSQTIYNLSI
-876 FDIPQIKENMS
+876 FDIPQVKENMS
-887 SSDFRMYDLMNME
+887 ASDFRMYDLMNME
-900 NPVSLYYV
+900 KPVSLYYV
-908 VSSTDILGLS
+908 VSPADILELS

-940 QKGHK
+940 QTRHK

-958 GEIGE
+958 GKLEE
-963 LETGMGYYAGYGIK
+963 LETGIGYYAGYGIK
-977 MLLVLQSIEQLFKIY
+977 MLIVLQSIDQLFRIY
-992 GEKNGFLSNCTIQ
+992 GEKNRFLPNCTIQ
-1005 IFGRTYD
+1005 VFGRVND
-1012 KVTSDYVSKI
+1012 KATANYVSEI
-1022 CGETGI
+1022 CGKTEI
-1028 EINKDFYS
+1028 EMNNDIYS
-1036 KELITPK
+1036 KNLITAK
-1043 EVENLQNDKL
+1043 EAENLSDDKL
-1053 IIKKTGLKPILANKF
+1053 IIKKTGLKPILADKF

-1078 LAKIPFVISES
+1078 FTKIPFVISES
-1089 LYDNERKYYKL
+1089 LYDNNRKYYKL

-1110 VYNYLPSEFA
+1110 IYNYLPSEFA

-1126 RILEMRESIEKYSKN
+1126 RIFEMRESIEKYSKN
-1141 YSEADEIDKERY
+1141 YSEADDIDKERY

-1170 KKAFNLFK
+1170 KKSFNLFK

>member
-1 MSAFFIK
+1 
-8 KFESYKYIFY
+8 
-18 NINRKLQNDLKEIF
+18 
-32 KVSVSNNRSQNGKKE
+32 
-47 KNMSNKTTQWG
+47 MSNKTTQWG
-58 DLKDLR
+58 DLKDLK

-72 GVPFDVKNEN
+72 GFPFDAKNEN
-82 GIVLGVVKGKKI
+82 GVVLGVAKGKKI
-94 VDDSRANILLVAPA
+94 IDDSNANILLVAPA

-121 LSWKESSLVYDFKGE
+121 LSWKESALVYDFKGE

-144 RKNILNNMILKMSP
+144 RKNILNNMILKLSP
-158 FEKNSLGFN
+158 FENNSLGFN

-176 EHTEK
+176 EHAEK

-206 FKFLSLS
+206 FKLLALSV
-213 KMYQLSL
+213 MYDLNY
-220 GKQKEKIKDY
+220 GEEKIKYVNFD
-230 INLGSLYYGA
+230 SLYYSIR
-240 KNFQEISNEFFV
+240 NYQEIPEDVFTEENSV
-252 VESSSAEYLE
+252 LEYLE
-262 LYKNL
+262 LYENL
-267 SIEEKE
+267 SIKEKE
-273 KTFSEFKKIMKIFTD
+273 KAFVEFKKKMKIFTEM
-288 TNLSKNTLK
+288 NLSKNTSK

-322 KENDILFRIIVS
+322 KENDILFKIIVS

-351 NEKHELLLMFSDFQK
+351 NEEHKLLLMFSDFQK
-366 LNKIPKFEKNIE
+366 ISRIPQFERNVKT
-378 ILSSFETKL
+378 LSLSGTKL
-387 FLSIEKISDIERI
+387 FLSIEKISDVERV
-400 YGKENSILNNMNINL
+400 YGNENSILNNMNVNL
-415 FFTNSDNKTVNYV
+415 FFTNSDNKTVSYV
-428 DELLISDKKEA
+428 DELLISDKKEV

-444 GKGILK
+444 GKEILK
-450 VEGKKPVLI
+450 VDGKKPVLV

-464 FEDKIMGKRFPSIVP
+464 FEDKIMGKHFPLIVP

-493 ASEKEEMNYIP
+493 TSEKEEMNYIP

-526 NSENKNFGMRI
+526 NPENKNFGILI
-537 RNFSKKTKEFN
+537 RDFSKKTKEFN

-579 SNNMKDVQWV
+579 SNNMKDVQWA

-613 GVMLGKIEDSFLID
+613 GVMLGKIEDRFLID
-627 DSRQHILLTMPTRSG
+627 NSRQHILLTMPSRSG

-660 FVFDVSGENY
+660 FVFDVKGENY
-670 RLTSGARKEKL
+670 QLTSGARKEKFD
-681 NNHIL
+681 NHIL

-700 LSEVRILSEHEAE
+700 LAEVRILSEHEVE
-713 DIRMVADTICKVLE
+713 DIRMIADTICKVGE
-727 VKGHDNALY
+727 VRGHDNALY
-736 ANYSSDLIFASIFY
+736 AQFSSNFIFASIFY
-750 ILYKNFL
+750 VLYKNFL

-776 IAEVV
+776 IAEII

-790 GKHVKANE
+790 GKHVKTNE
-798 LLEKMKKISKEN
+798 LLEKLKKISKEN
-810 IVEIF
+810 IIEMF
-815 GCDEETKNYVKEK
+815 GCNEETKNYVKEK

-837 DQEIINKGNHP
+837 DREIINKGNHP
-848 RIAKQFSKNFELPFF
+848 RIAGQFSKNFELPFF
-863 GSVLSQAIYNLSI
+863 GSVLSQTIYNLSI
-876 FDIPQIKENMS
+876 FDIPQVKENMS
-887 SSDFRMYDLMNME
+887 ASDFRMYDLMNME
-900 NPVSLYYV
+900 KPVSLYYV
-908 VSSTDILGLS
+908 VSPADILELS

-940 QKGHK
+940 QTRHK

-958 GEIGE
+958 GKLEE
-963 LETGMGYYAGYGIK
+963 LETGIGYYAGYGIK
-977 MLLVLQSIEQLFKIY
+977 MLIVLQSIDQLFRIY
-992 GEKNGFLSNCTIQ
+992 GEKNRFLPNCTIQ
-1005 IFGRTYD
+1005 VFGRAND
-1012 KVTSDYVSKI
+1012 KATANYVSEI
-1022 CGETGI
+1022 CGKTEI
-1028 EINKDFYS
+1028 EMNNDIYS
-1036 KELITPK
+1036 KNLITAK
-1043 EVENLQNDKL
+1043 EAENLSDDKL
-1053 IIKKTGLKPILANKF
+1053 IIKKTGLKPILADKF

-1078 LAKIPFVISES
+1078 FTKIPFVISES
-1089 LYDNERKYYKL
+1089 LYDNNRKYYKL

-1110 VYNYLPSEFA
+1110 IYNYLPSEFA

-1126 RILEMRESIEKYSKN
+1126 RIFEMRESIEKYSKN
-1141 YSEADEIDKERY
+1141 YSEADDIDKERY

-1170 KKAFNLFK
+1170 KKSFNLFK

>member
-1 MSAFFIK
+1 MSSKA
-8 KFESYKYIFY
+8 
-18 NINRKLQNDLKEIF
+18 
-32 KVSVSNNRSQNGKKE
+32 
-47 KNMSNKTTQWG
+47 TQWG
-58 DLKDLR
+58 DLKDLK

-72 GVPFDVKNEN
+72 GFPFDTKNEN
-82 GIVLGVVKGKKI
+82 GVVLGVAKGKKI
-94 VDDSRANILLVAPA
+94 IDDSKANILLVAPA
-108 RSGKK
+108 RSGKE

-121 LSWKESSLVYDFKGE
+121 LSWKESALVYDFKGE

-144 RKNILNNMILKMSP
+144 RKNILNNMILKLSP
-158 FEKNSLGFN
+158 FENNSLGFN

-176 EHTEK
+176 EHAEK
-181 DLEVIGEAIFSEIE
+181 DLEVIGDALFSEIE
-195 EKDLKENVLIL
+195 EKDLKENILIL
-206 FKFLSLS
+206 FKLLALSE
-213 KMYQLSL
+213 MYESNC
-220 GKQKEKIKDY
+220 GEENIKY
-230 INLGSLYYGA
+230 VNFASLYYSIR
-240 KNFQEISNEFFV
+240 NSQEIPEDVFTEENSV
-252 VESSSAEYLE
+252 LEYLE
-262 LYKNL
+262 LYENL
-267 SIEEKE
+267 SIKEKE
-273 KTFSEFKKIMKIFTD
+273 KAFVEFKKKMKIFTEM
-288 TNLSKNTLK
+288 NLSKNTSK

-322 KENDILFRIIVS
+322 KENDILFKIIVS

-351 NEKHELLLMFSDFQK
+351 NEEHKLLLMFSDFQK
-366 LNKIPKFEKNIE
+366 ISRIPQFERNVKT
-378 ILSSFETKL
+378 LSLSGTKL
-387 FLSIEKISDIERI
+387 FLSIEKISDVERV
-400 YGKENSILNNMNINL
+400 YGNENSILNNMNVNL
-415 FFTNSDNKTVNYV
+415 FFTNSDNKTVSYV
-428 DELLISDKKEA
+428 DELLISDKKEV

-444 GKGILK
+444 GKEILK
-450 VEGKKPVLI
+450 VDGKKPVLV

-464 FEDKIMGKRFPSIVP
+464 FEDKIMGKHFPLIVP

-526 NSENKNFGMRI
+526 NPENKNFGILI
-537 RNFSKKTKEFN
+537 RDFSKKTKEFN

-579 SNNMKDVQWV
+579 SNNMKDVQWA

-613 GVMLGKIEDSFLID
+613 GVMLGKIEDRFLID
-627 DSRQHILLTMPTRSG
+627 NSRQHILLTMPSRSG

-660 FVFDVSGENY
+660 FVFDVKGENY
-670 RLTSGARKEKL
+670 QLTSGARKEKFD
-681 NNHIL
+681 NHIL

-700 LSEVRILSEHEAE
+700 LAEVRILSEHEVE
-713 DIRMVADTICKVLE
+713 DIRMIADTICKVGE
-727 VKGHDNALY
+727 VRGHDNALY
-736 ANYSSDLIFASIFY
+736 AQFSSNFIFASIFY
-750 ILYKNFL
+750 VLYKNFL

-776 IAEVV
+776 IAEII

-790 GKHVKANE
+790 GKHVKTNE
-798 LLEKMKKISKEN
+798 LLEKLKKISKEN
-810 IVEIF
+810 IIEMF
-815 GCDEETKNYVKEK
+815 GCNEETKNYVKEK

-837 DQEIINKGNHP
+837 DREIINKGNHP
-848 RIAKQFSKNFELPFF
+848 RIAGQFSKNFELPFF
-863 GSVLSQAIYNLSI
+863 GSVLSQTIYNLSI
-876 FDIPQIKENMS
+876 FDIPQVKENMS
-887 SSDFRMYDLMNME
+887 ASDFRMYDLMNME
-900 NPVSLYYV
+900 KPVSLYYV
-908 VSSTDILGLS
+908 VSPADILELS

-940 QKGHK
+940 QTRHK

-958 GEIGE
+958 GKLEE
-963 LETGMGYYAGYGIK
+963 LETGIGYYAGYGIK
-977 MLLVLQSIEQLFKIY
+977 MLIVLQSIDQLFRIY
-992 GEKNGFLSNCTIQ
+992 GEKNRFLPNCTIQ
-1005 IFGRTYD
+1005 VFGRAND
-1012 KVTSDYVSKI
+1012 KATANYVSEI
-1022 CGETGI
+1022 CGKTEI
-1028 EINKDFYS
+1028 EMNNDIYS
-1036 KELITPK
+1036 KNLITAK
-1043 EVENLQNDKL
+1043 EAENLSDDKL
-1053 IIKKTGLKPILANKF
+1053 IIKKTGLKPILADKF

-1078 LAKIPFVISES
+1078 FTKIPFVISES
-1089 LYDNERKYYKL
+1089 LYDNNRKYYKL

-1110 VYNYLPSEFA
+1110 IYNYLPSEFA

-1126 RILEMRESIEKYSKN
+1126 RIFEMRESIEKYSKN
-1141 YSEADEIDKERY
+1141 YSEADDIDKERY

-1170 KKAFNLFK
+1170 KKSFNLFK

>member
-1 MSAFFIK
+1 
-8 KFESYKYIFY
+8 
-18 NINRKLQNDLKEIF
+18 
-32 KVSVSNNRSQNGKKE
+32 
-47 KNMSNKTTQWG
+47 MSNKTTQWG
-58 DLKDLR
+58 DFKDLK

-72 GVPFDVKNEN
+72 GIPFDTKNEN
-82 GIVLGVVKGKKI
+82 GIVLGVAKGKKI
-94 VDDSRANILLVAPA
+94 IDDSNANILLVAPA

-121 LSWKESSLVYDFKGE
+121 LSWKESALVYDFKGE

-144 RKNILNNMILKMSP
+144 RKNILNNMILKLSP
-158 FEKNSLGFN
+158 FENNSLGFN

-176 EHTEK
+176 EHAER
-181 DLEVIGEAIFSEIE
+181 DLEVIGEALFSEIE

-206 FKFLSLS
+206 FKLLALS
-213 KMYQLSL
+213 KMDELNR
-220 GKQKEKIKDY
+220 GEEKIKY
-230 INLGSLYYGA
+230 MNFASFYYSTR
-240 KNFQEISNEFFV
+240 NFQEIPENVFAEENSV
-252 VESSSAEYLE
+252 LEYLE
-262 LYKNL
+262 LYENL
-267 SIEEKE
+267 SIKEKE
-273 KTFSEFKKIMKIFTD
+273 KVFVEFKKKMKIFTD

-387 FLSIEKISDIERI
+387 FLSIEKISDVERV

-450 VEGKKPVLI
+450 VDGKKPVLV

-464 FEDKIMGKRFPSIVP
+464 FEDKIMEKHFPLIVP
-479 ESLKDVSRQYLFNT
+479 ESLKDVSRQYLTNS
-493 ASEKEEMNYIP
+493 ASEKEEVNYIP

-526 NSENKNFGMRI
+526 NSENKNFGILI
-537 RNFSKKTKEFN
+537 RDFSKKTKEFN

-554 KKHRASREA
+554 KKHRASREV

-579 SNNMKDVQWV
+579 SNNMKDVQWA

-642 KGVSCIVPTIL
+642 KGVSCIIPTAI
-653 KTWKESL
+653 KIWKESL
-660 FVFDVSGENY
+660 FVFDVNGENY
-670 RLTSGARKEKL
+670 HLTSGARKEKL

-700 LSEVRILSEHEAE
+700 LSEVRILSEHEVE
-713 DIRMVADTICKVLE
+713 DIRMITDTICKVLE

-750 ILYKNFL
+750 VLYKNFL

-776 IAEVV
+776 ITEVV
-781 EFIGENDKI
+781 EFVGENDKI
-790 GKHVKANE
+790 GKHVRANE
-798 LLEKMKKISKEN
+798 LLEKLKKISKEDIIEKFGFN
-810 IVEIF
+810 EEI
-815 GCDEETKNYVKEK
+815 KNYVKEK

-848 RIAKQFSKNFELPFF
+848 RIARQFSKNFELPFF

-887 SSDFRMYDLMNME
+887 ASDFRMYDLMNME
-900 NPVSLYYV
+900 KPVSLYYV
-908 VSSTDILGLS
+908 VSPADILELS

-940 QKGHK
+940 QTRHK
-945 WKMLALMDEFPAL
+945 WKMLAIMDEFPAL
-958 GEIGE
+958 GEISE

-977 MLLVLQSIEQLFKIY
+977 MLLVLQSVDQLFRIY
-992 GEKNGFLSNCTIQ
+992 GEKNGFLLNCAIQ
-1005 IFGRTYD
+1005 VFGRTYD

-1036 KELITPK
+1036 KELITAK
-1043 EVENLQNDKL
+1043 EVENLPNDKL
-1053 IIKKTGLKPILANKF
+1053 IIKKTGLKPILADKF

-1110 VYNYLPSEFA
+1110 AYNYLPSEFA

-1126 RILEMRESIEKYSKN
+1126 RIFEMRESIEKYSKN
-1141 YSEADEIDKERY
+1141 YSDADEIDKERY

-1178 EINKIN
+1178 EMNK
-1184 K
+1184 

>member
-1 MSAFFIK
+1 MSSKA
-8 KFESYKYIFY
+8 
-18 NINRKLQNDLKEIF
+18 
-32 KVSVSNNRSQNGKKE
+32 
-47 KNMSNKTTQWG
+47 TQWG
-58 DLKDLR
+58 DLKDLK

-72 GVPFDVKNEN
+72 GFPFDTKNEN
-82 GIVLGVVKGKKI
+82 GVVLGVAKGKKI
-94 VDDSRANILLVAPA
+94 IDDSKANILLVAPA
-108 RSGKK
+108 RSGKE

-121 LSWKESSLVYDFKGE
+121 LSWKESALVYDFKGE

-144 RKNILNNMILKMSP
+144 RKNILNNMILKLSP
-158 FEKNSLGFN
+158 FENNSLGFN

-176 EHTEK
+176 EHAEK
-181 DLEVIGEAIFSEIE
+181 DLEVIGDALFSEIE
-195 EKDLKENVLIL
+195 EKDLKENILIL
-206 FKFLSLS
+206 FKLLALSE
-213 KMYQLSL
+213 MYESNC
-220 GKQKEKIKDY
+220 GEENIKY
-230 INLGSLYYGA
+230 VNFASLYYSIR
-240 KNFQEISNEFFV
+240 NSQEIPEDVFTEENSV
-252 VESSSAEYLE
+252 LEYLE
-262 LYKNL
+262 LYENL
-267 SIEEKE
+267 SIKEKE
-273 KTFSEFKKIMKIFTD
+273 KAFVEFKKKMKIFTEM
-288 TNLSKNTLK
+288 NLSKNTSK

-322 KENDILFRIIVS
+322 KENDILFKIIVS
-334 QLIHQKTENL
+334 QFIHQKTENL

-351 NEKHELLLMFSDFQK
+351 NEEHKLLLMFSDFQK
-366 LNKIPKFEKNIE
+366 ISRIPQFERNVKT
-378 ILSSFETKL
+378 LSLSGTKL
-387 FLSIEKISDIERI
+387 FLSIEKISDVERV
-400 YGKENSILNNMNINL
+400 YGNENSILNNMNVNL
-415 FFTNSDNKTVNYV
+415 FFTNSDNKTVSYV
-428 DELLISDKKEA
+428 DELLISDKKEV

-444 GKGILK
+444 GKEILK
-450 VEGKKPVLI
+450 VDGKKPVLV

-464 FEDKIMGKRFPSIVP
+464 FEDKIMGKHFPLIVP

-526 NSENKNFGMRI
+526 NPENKNFGILI
-537 RNFSKKTKEFN
+537 RDFSKKTKEFN

-579 SNNMKDVQWV
+579 SNNMKDVQWA

-613 GVMLGKIEDSFLID
+613 GVMLGKIEDRFLID
-627 DSRQHILLTMPTRSG
+627 NSRQHILLTMPSRSG

-660 FVFDVSGENY
+660 FVFDVKGENY
-670 RLTSGARKEKL
+670 QLTSGARKEKFD
-681 NNHIL
+681 NHIL

-700 LSEVRILSEHEAE
+700 LAEVRILSEHEVE
-713 DIRMVADTICKVLE
+713 DIRMIADTICKVGE
-727 VKGHDNALY
+727 VRGHDNALY
-736 ANYSSDLIFASIFY
+736 AQFSSNFIFASIFY
-750 ILYKNFL
+750 VLYKNFL

-776 IAEVV
+776 IAEII

-790 GKHVKANE
+790 GKHVKTNE
-798 LLEKMKKISKEN
+798 LLEKLKKISKEN
-810 IVEIF
+810 IIEMF
-815 GCDEETKNYVKEK
+815 GCNEETKNYVKEK

-837 DQEIINKGNHP
+837 DREIINKGNHP
-848 RIAKQFSKNFELPFF
+848 RIAGQFSKNFELPFF
-863 GSVLSQAIYNLSI
+863 GSVLSQTIYNLSI
-876 FDIPQIKENMS
+876 FDIPQVKENMS
-887 SSDFRMYDLMNME
+887 ASDFRMYDLMNME
-900 NPVSLYYV
+900 KPVSLYYV
-908 VSSTDILGLS
+908 VSPADILELS

-940 QKGHK
+940 QTRHK

-958 GEIGE
+958 GKLEE
-963 LETGMGYYAGYGIK
+963 LETGIGYYAGYGIK
-977 MLLVLQSIEQLFKIY
+977 MLIVLQSIDQLFRIY
-992 GEKNGFLSNCTIQ
+992 GEKNRFLPNCTIQ
-1005 IFGRTYD
+1005 VFGRAND
-1012 KVTSDYVSKI
+1012 KATANYVSEI
-1022 CGETGI
+1022 CGKTEI
-1028 EINKDFYS
+1028 EMNNDIYS
-1036 KELITPK
+1036 KNLITAK
-1043 EVENLQNDKL
+1043 EAENLSDDKL
-1053 IIKKTGLKPILANKF
+1053 IIKKTGLKPILADKF

-1078 LAKIPFVISES
+1078 FTKIPFVISES
-1089 LYDNERKYYKL
+1089 LYDNNRKYYKL

-1110 VYNYLPSEFA
+1110 IYNYLPSEFA

-1126 RILEMRESIEKYSKN
+1126 RIFEMRESIEKYSKN
-1141 YSEADEIDKERY
+1141 YSEADDIDKERY

-1170 KKAFNLFK
+1170 KKAFKLFK
-1178 EINKIN
+1178 EMDKTNK
-1184 K
+1184 

>member
-1 MSAFFIK
+1 
-8 KFESYKYIFY
+8 
-18 NINRKLQNDLKEIF
+18 
-32 KVSVSNNRSQNGKKE
+32 
-47 KNMSNKTTQWG
+47 MSNKTTQWG
-58 DLKDLR
+58 DLKDLK

-72 GVPFDVKNEN
+72 GVPFDTKNEN
-82 GIVLGVVKGKKI
+82 GIVLGVAKGKKI
-94 VDDSRANILLVAPA
+94 IDDSKANVLLTAPA
-108 RSGKK
+108 KSGKK

-136 LYHLTSGK
+136 FYHLTSGK
-144 RKNILNNMILKMSP
+144 RKNILNNMILKLSP
-158 FEKNSLGFN
+158 FENNSLGFN

-176 EHTEK
+176 EYAEK
-181 DLEVIGEAIFSEIE
+181 DLEVIGETIFSEIK

-206 FKFLSLS
+206 FKLLALS
-213 KMYQLSL
+213 KMYELNY
-220 GKQKEKIKDY
+220 GEEKIKY
-230 INLGSLYYGA
+230 VNFVSLYYSA
-240 KNFQEISNEFFV
+240 RNFQEIPENVFAEENSV
-252 VESSSAEYLE
+252 LEYLE
-262 LYKNL
+262 LYENL
-267 SIEEKE
+267 SIKEKE
-273 KTFSEFKKIMKIFTD
+273 KAFVEFKKKMKIFTD

-351 NEKHELLLMFSDFQK
+351 NNEHKLLLMLSDFQK
-366 LNKIPKFEKNIE
+366 LSKIPELERNVE
-378 ILSSFETKL
+378 NLSSSEIKL
-387 FLSIEKISDIERI
+387 FLSIEKISDIERV
-400 YGKENSILNNMNINL
+400 YGKENSILNNMSVNL
-415 FFTNSDNKTVNYV
+415 FFTNSDDKTVNYV
-428 DELLISDKKEA
+428 DELLISDKKEV

-450 VEGKKPVLI
+450 VEGKKPILI

-464 FEDKIMGKRFPSIVP
+464 FEDKIMGKHFPLIVP
-479 ESLKDVSRQYLFNT
+479 ESLKDVSRQYLTNS

-526 NSENKNFGMRI
+526 NSENKNFGILI

-554 KKHRASREA
+554 KKHRASREV
-563 DAKDLEIYKEK
+563 DAKDLEFYKEK
-574 RFDYF
+574 NFDYF
-579 SNNMKDVQWV
+579 SNDAKNVQWA

-613 GVMLGKIEDSFLID
+613 GVMLGKIEDRFLID

-642 KGVSCIVPTIL
+642 KGVSCIIPTAL

-660 FVFDVSGENY
+660 FVFDVNGENY
-670 RLTSGARKEKL
+670 HLTSGARKEKL

-691 SKNSCRYNP
+691 SKNSCCYNP
-700 LSEVRILSEHEAE
+700 LTEVRILSENEAE
-713 DIRMVADTICKVLE
+713 DIRIIAETICKVGE
-727 VKGHDNALY
+727 VRGHDNALY
-736 ANYSSDLIFASIFY
+736 AQFSSDFIYASIFY
-750 ILYKNFL
+750 VLYRNFL

-768 KNPVSNAT
+768 KNPISNAT
-776 IAEVV
+776 IAEVI
-781 EFIGENDKI
+781 EFIGERDEI
-790 GKHVKANE
+790 GKHIKTNE
-798 LLEKMKKISKEN
+798 LLEKLKKISKEN
-810 IVEIF
+810 IVEMF
-815 GCDEETKNYVKEK
+815 GCDEETKNYVKGK
-828 LNDIYKKDI
+828 LYDIYKKDI
-837 DQEIINKGNHP
+837 EQEIINKGNHP
-848 RIAKQFSKNFELPFF
+848 RIARQFSKNFELPFF
-863 GSVLSQAIYNLSI
+863 SSILSQAVYNLSI

-887 SSDFRMYDLMNME
+887 ASDFRMYDLMNME
-900 NPVSLYYV
+900 KPVSLYYV
-908 VSSTDILGLS
+908 VSPADILELS

-927 MFDRLTPEIDYTN
+927 MFDRLTPEIDYAN
-940 QKGHK
+940 QTGHK

-958 GEIGE
+958 GKIEE
-963 LETGMGYYAGYGIK
+963 LEAGMGYYAGYGIK
-977 MLLVLQSIEQLFKIY
+977 MLLVLQSIDQLFRIY
-992 GEKNGFLSNCTIQ
+992 GEKNGFLSNCAIQ
-1005 IFGRTYD
+1005 VFGQAND
-1012 KVTSDYVSKI
+1012 KVTANYVSEI
-1022 CGETGI
+1022 CGKTEVKI
-1028 EINKDFYS
+1028 DKDFYS
-1036 KELITPK
+1036 KKLITAK
-1043 EVENLQNDKL
+1043 EIENLSNDKL
-1053 IIKKTGLKPILANKF
+1053 IIKKEGLKPILANKF

-1089 LYDNERKYYKL
+1089 LYDDERKYYKL

-1110 VYNYLPSEFA
+1110 TYNYLPSEFA

-1126 RILEMRESIEKYSKN
+1126 RIFEMRENIEKYSKN
-1141 YSEADEIDKERY
+1141 YSEVDEIDKERY
-1153 EEIMRS
+1153 DEIMRS

-1178 EINKIN
+1178 EMNKAN

>member
-1 MSAFFIK
+1 
-8 KFESYKYIFY
+8 
-18 NINRKLQNDLKEIF
+18 
-32 KVSVSNNRSQNGKKE
+32 
-47 KNMSNKTTQWG
+47 MSNKTTQWG
-58 DLKDLR
+58 DLKDLK

-72 GVPFDVKNEN
+72 GVPFDAKNEN
-82 GIVLGVVKGKKI
+82 GIVLGVAKGKKI
-94 VDDSRANILLVAPA
+94 IDDSKANVLLVAPA
-108 RSGKK
+108 KSGKK

-121 LSWKESSLVYDFKGE
+121 LSWKESALVYDFKGE
-136 LYHLTSGK
+136 LYHLNSGK
-144 RKNILNNMILKMSP
+144 RKNILNNMILKLSP
-158 FEKNSLGFN
+158 FENNSLGFN

-176 EHTEK
+176 EHAEK
-181 DLEVIGEAIFSEIE
+181 DLEVIGEVIFSEIE

-213 KMYQLSL
+213 KMYELSL
-220 GKQKEKIKDY
+220 GKQKEKIKHY
-230 INLGSLYYGA
+230 INFVSLYYGA
-240 KNFQEISNEFFV
+240 KNFQEISDEFFV
-252 VESSSAEYLE
+252 VDSSNVEYLE
-262 LYKNL
+262 FYKNL
-267 SIEEKE
+267 SIKEKE
-273 KTFSEFKKIMKIFTD
+273 KTFTEFKKRMKIFTD
-288 TNLSKNTLK
+288 MNLSKNTLK

-322 KENDILFRIIVS
+322 KENDILFRIIIS
-334 QLIHQKTENL
+334 QLIHKKTENL

-351 NEKHELLLMFSDFQK
+351 NDEHKLLLMLSDFQK
-366 LNKIPKFEKNIE
+366 LSKIPELERNVE
-378 ILSSFETKL
+378 TLSSSEIKL
-387 FLSIEKISDIERI
+387 FLSIEKISDIERV
-400 YGKENSILNNMNINL
+400 YGNENSILNNMNINL
-415 FFTNSDNKTVNYV
+415 FFTNSDDKTVNYV
-428 DELLISDKKEA
+428 DELLISDKKEV

-450 VEGKKPVLI
+450 VEGKKPILI

-464 FEDKIMGKRFPSIVP
+464 FEDKIMGKYFPLIVP
-479 ESLKDVSRQYLFNT
+479 ESLKDVSRQYLTNS

-526 NSENKNFGMRI
+526 NPENKNFGILI

-554 KKHRASREA
+554 KKHRASREV
-563 DAKDLEIYKEK
+563 DAKDLEFYKEK
-574 RFDYF
+574 NFDYF
-579 SNNMKDVQWV
+579 SNDAKNVQWA

-613 GVMLGKIEDSFLID
+613 GVMLGKIEDRFLID

-642 KGVSCIVPTIL
+642 KGVSCIIPTAL

-660 FVFDVSGENY
+660 FVFDVNGENY
-670 RLTSGARKEKL
+670 HLTSGARKEKL

-700 LSEVRILSEHEAE
+700 LTEVRILSENEAE
-713 DIRMVADTICKVLE
+713 DIRIIAETICKVGE
-727 VKGHDNALY
+727 VRGHDNALY
-736 ANYSSDLIFASIFY
+736 AQFSSDFIYASIFY
-750 ILYKNFL
+750 VLYRNFL

-768 KNPVSNAT
+768 KNPISNAT
-776 IAEVV
+776 IAEVI
-781 EFIGENDKI
+781 EFIGERDEI
-790 GKHVKANE
+790 GKHIKTNE
-798 LLEKMKKISKEN
+798 LLEKLKKISKEN
-810 IVEIF
+810 IVEMF
-815 GCDEETKNYVKEK
+815 GCDEETKNYVKGK
-828 LNDIYKKDI
+828 LYDIYKKDI
-837 DQEIINKGNHP
+837 EQEIINKGNHP
-848 RIAKQFSKNFELPFF
+848 RIARQFSKNFELPFF
-863 GSVLSQAIYNLSI
+863 SSILSQAVYNLSI

-887 SSDFRMYDLMNME
+887 ASDFRMYDLMNME
-900 NPVSLYYV
+900 KPVSLYYV
-908 VSSTDILGLS
+908 VSPADILELS

-927 MFDRLTPEIDYTN
+927 MFDRLTPEIDYAN
-940 QKGHK
+940 QTGHK

-958 GEIGE
+958 GKIEE
-963 LETGMGYYAGYGIK
+963 LEAGMGYYAGYGIK
-977 MLLVLQSIEQLFKIY
+977 MLLVLQSIDQLFRIY
-992 GEKNGFLSNCTIQ
+992 GEKNRFLPNCVIQ
-1005 IFGRTYD
+1005 VFGRAND
-1012 KVTSDYVSKI
+1012 KVTANYVSEI
-1022 CGETGI
+1022 CGKTEVKI
-1028 EINKDFYS
+1028 DKDIYS
-1036 KELITPK
+1036 KKLITAK
-1043 EVENLQNDKL
+1043 EVENLPNDKL
-1053 IIKKTGLKPILANKF
+1053 IIKKEGLKPILADKF

-1089 LYDNERKYYKL
+1089 LYDDERKYYKL

-1110 VYNYLPSEFA
+1110 TYNYLPSEFA

-1126 RILEMRESIEKYSKN
+1126 RIFEMRESIEKYSKN
-1141 YSEADEIDKERY
+1141 YSEVDDIDKERY
-1153 EEIMRS
+1153 DEIMRS

-1178 EINKIN
+1178 EMNKAN

>member
-1 MSAFFIK
+1 
-8 KFESYKYIFY
+8 
-18 NINRKLQNDLKEIF
+18 
-32 KVSVSNNRSQNGKKE
+32 
-47 KNMSNKTTQWG
+47 MSNKTTQWG
-58 DLKDLR
+58 DLKDLK

-72 GVPFDVKNEN
+72 GVPFDSKNEN
-82 GIVLGVVKGKKI
+82 GIVLGVAKGKKI
-94 VDDSRANILLVAPA
+94 IDDSKVNVLLTAPA
-108 RSGKK
+108 KGGKK

-121 LSWKESSLVYDFKGE
+121 LSWKESALIYDFKGE

-144 RKNILNNMILKMSP
+144 RKNILNNMILKLSP
-158 FEKNSLGFN
+158 FENNSLGFN

-176 EHTEK
+176 EHAEK
-181 DLEVIGEAIFSEIE
+181 DLEVIGEAIFSEIK

-206 FKFLSLS
+206 FKLLALS
-213 KMYQLSL
+213 KMYELNH
-220 GKQKEKIKDY
+220 GEEKIKY
-230 INLGSLYYGA
+230 VNFVSFYYSA
-240 KNFQEISNEFFV
+240 RNFQEIPENVFAEENSV
-252 VESSSAEYLE
+252 LEYLE
-262 LYKNL
+262 LYENL
-267 SIEEKE
+267 SIKEKE
-273 KTFSEFKKIMKIFTD
+273 KAFVEFKKKMKIFTD

-351 NEKHELLLMFSDFQK
+351 NNEHKLLLMLSDFQK
-366 LNKIPKFEKNIE
+366 LSKIPELERNVE
-378 ILSSFETKL
+378 NLSSSEIKL
-387 FLSIEKISDIERI
+387 FLSIEKISDIERV
-400 YGKENSILNNMNINL
+400 YGNENSILNNMNINL
-415 FFTNSDNKTVNYV
+415 FFTNSDDKTVNYV
-428 DELLISDKKEA
+428 DELLISDKKEV

-450 VEGKKPVLI
+450 VEGKKPILI

-464 FEDKIMGKRFPSIVP
+464 FEDKIMGKYFPLIVP
-479 ESLKDVSRQYLFNT
+479 ESLKDVSRQYLTNS

-526 NSENKNFGMRI
+526 NPENKNFGILI

-554 KKHRASREA
+554 KKHRASREV
-563 DAKDLEIYKEK
+563 DAKDLEFYKEK
-574 RFDYF
+574 NFDYF
-579 SNNMKDVQWV
+579 SNDAKNVQWA

-613 GVMLGKIEDSFLID
+613 GVMLGKIEDRFLID

-642 KGVSCIVPTIL
+642 KGVSCIIPTAL

-660 FVFDVSGENY
+660 FVFDVNGENY
-670 RLTSGARKEKL
+670 HLTSGARKEKL

-700 LSEVRILSEHEAE
+700 LTEVRILSENEAE
-713 DIRMVADTICKVLE
+713 DIRIIAETICKVGE
-727 VKGHDNALY
+727 VRGHNALY
-736 ANYSSDLIFASIFY
+736 AQFSSDFIYASIFY
-750 ILYKNFL
+750 VLYRNFL

-768 KNPVSNAT
+768 KNPISNAT
-776 IAEVV
+776 IAEVI
-781 EFIGENDKI
+781 EFIGERDEI
-790 GKHVKANE
+790 GKHIKTNE
-798 LLEKMKKISKEN
+798 LLEKLKKISKEN
-810 IVEIF
+810 IVEMF
-815 GCDEETKNYVKEK
+815 GCDEETKNYVKGK
-828 LNDIYKKDI
+828 LYDIYKKDI
-837 DQEIINKGNHP
+837 EQEIINKGNHP
-848 RIAKQFSKNFELPFF
+848 RIARQFSKNFELPFF
-863 GSVLSQAIYNLSI
+863 SSILSQAVYNISI

-887 SSDFRMYDLMNME
+887 ASDFRMYDLMNME
-900 NPVSLYYV
+900 KPVSLYYV
-908 VSSTDILGLS
+908 VSPADILELS

-927 MFDRLTPEIDYTN
+927 MFDRLTPEIDYAN
-940 QKGHK
+940 QTGHK

-958 GEIGE
+958 GKIEE
-963 LETGMGYYAGYGIK
+963 LEAGMGYYAGYGIK
-977 MLLVLQSIEQLFKIY
+977 MLLVLQSIDQLFRIY
-992 GEKNGFLSNCTIQ
+992 GEKNGFLSNCAIQ
-1005 IFGRTYD
+1005 VFGQAND
-1012 KVTSDYVSKI
+1012 KVTANYVSEI
-1022 CGETGI
+1022 CGKTEVKI
-1028 EINKDFYS
+1028 DKDFYS
-1036 KELITPK
+1036 KKLITAK
-1043 EVENLQNDKL
+1043 EIENLSNDKL
-1053 IIKKTGLKPILANKF
+1053 IIKKEGLKPILANKF

-1089 LYDNERKYYKL
+1089 LYDDERKYYKL

-1110 VYNYLPSEFA
+1110 TYNYLPSEFA

-1126 RILEMRESIEKYSKN
+1126 RIFEMRENIEKYSKN
-1141 YSEADEIDKERY
+1141 YSEVDEIDKERY
-1153 EEIMRS
+1153 DEIMRS

-1178 EINKIN
+1178 EMNKAN

>member
-1 MSAFFIK
+1 MSSKA
-8 KFESYKYIFY
+8 
-18 NINRKLQNDLKEIF
+18 
-32 KVSVSNNRSQNGKKE
+32 
-47 KNMSNKTTQWG
+47 TQWG
-58 DLKDLR
+58 DLKDLK

-72 GVPFDVKNEN
+72 GFPFDTKNEN
-82 GIVLGVVKGKKI
+82 GVVLGVAKGKKI
-94 VDDSRANILLVAPA
+94 IDDSKANILLVAPA
-108 RSGKK
+108 RSGKE

-121 LSWKESSLVYDFKGE
+121 LSWKESALVYDFKGE

-144 RKNILNNMILKMSP
+144 RKNILNNMILKLSP
-158 FEKNSLGFN
+158 FENNSLGFN

-176 EHTEK
+176 EHAEK
-181 DLEVIGEAIFSEIE
+181 DLEVIGDALFSEIE
-195 EKDLKENVLIL
+195 EKDLKENILIL
-206 FKFLSLS
+206 FKLLALSE
-213 KMYQLSL
+213 MYESNC
-220 GKQKEKIKDY
+220 GEENIKY
-230 INLGSLYYGA
+230 VNFASLYYSIR
-240 KNFQEISNEFFV
+240 NSQEIPEDVFTEENSV
-252 VESSSAEYLE
+252 LEYLE
-262 LYKNL
+262 LYENL
-267 SIEEKE
+267 SIKEKE
-273 KTFSEFKKIMKIFTD
+273 KAFVEFKKKMKIFTEM
-288 TNLSKNTLK
+288 NLSKNTSK

-322 KENDILFRIIVS
+322 KENDILFKIIVS

-351 NEKHELLLMFSDFQK
+351 NEEHKLLLMFSDFQK
-366 LNKIPKFEKNIE
+366 ISRIPQFERNVKT
-378 ILSSFETKL
+378 LSLSGTKL
-387 FLSIEKISDIERI
+387 FLSIEKISDVERV
-400 YGKENSILNNMNINL
+400 YGNENSILNNMSVNL
-415 FFTNSDNKTVNYV
+415 FFTNSDNKTVSYV
-428 DELLISDKKEA
+428 DELLISDKKEV

-444 GKGILK
+444 GKEILK
-450 VEGKKPVLI
+450 VDGKKPVLV

-464 FEDKIMGKRFPSIVP
+464 FEDKIMGKHFPLIVP

-526 NSENKNFGMRI
+526 NPENKNFGILI
-537 RNFSKKTKEFN
+537 RDFSKKTKEFN

-579 SNNMKDVQWV
+579 SNNMKDVQWA

-613 GVMLGKIEDSFLID
+613 GVMLGKIEDRFLID
-627 DSRQHILLTMPTRSG
+627 NSRQHILLTMPSRSG

-660 FVFDVSGENY
+660 FVFDVKGENY
-670 RLTSGARKEKL
+670 QLTSGARKEKFD
-681 NNHIL
+681 NHIL

-700 LSEVRILSEHEAE
+700 LAEVRILSEHEVE
-713 DIRMVADTICKVLE
+713 DIRMIADTICKVGE
-727 VKGHDNALY
+727 VRGHDNALY
-736 ANYSSDLIFASIFY
+736 AQFSSNFIFASIFY
-750 ILYKNFL
+750 VLYKNFL

-776 IAEVV
+776 IAEII

-790 GKHVKANE
+790 GKHVKTNE
-798 LLEKMKKISKEN
+798 LLEKLKKISKEN
-810 IVEIF
+810 IIEMF
-815 GCDEETKNYVKEK
+815 GCNEETKNYVKEK

-837 DQEIINKGNHP
+837 DREIINKGNHP
-848 RIAKQFSKNFELPFF
+848 RIAGQFSKNFELPFF
-863 GSVLSQAIYNLSI
+863 GSVLSQTIYNLSI
-876 FDIPQIKENMS
+876 FDIPQVKENMS
-887 SSDFRMYDLMNME
+887 ASDFRMYDLMNME
-900 NPVSLYYV
+900 KPVSLYYV
-908 VSSTDILGLS
+908 VSPADILELS

-940 QKGHK
+940 QTRHK

-958 GEIGE
+958 GKLEE
-963 LETGMGYYAGYGIK
+963 LETGIGYYAGYGIK
-977 MLLVLQSIEQLFKIY
+977 MLIVLQSIDQLFRIY
-992 GEKNGFLSNCTIQ
+992 GEKNRFLPNCTIQ
-1005 IFGRTYD
+1005 VFGRAND
-1012 KVTSDYVSKI
+1012 KATANYVSEI
-1022 CGETGI
+1022 CGKTEI
-1028 EINKDFYS
+1028 EMNNDIYS
-1036 KELITPK
+1036 KNLITAK
-1043 EVENLQNDKL
+1043 EAENLSDDKL
-1053 IIKKTGLKPILANKF
+1053 IIKKTGLKPILADKF

-1078 LAKIPFVISES
+1078 FTKIPFVISES
-1089 LYDNERKYYKL
+1089 LYDNNRKYYKL

-1110 VYNYLPSEFA
+1110 IYNYLPSEFA

-1126 RILEMRESIEKYSKN
+1126 RIFEMRESIEKYSKN
-1141 YSEADEIDKERY
+1141 YSEADDIDKERY

-1170 KKAFNLFK
+1170 KKSFNLFK

>member
-1 MSAFFIK
+1 MSSKA
-8 KFESYKYIFY
+8 
-18 NINRKLQNDLKEIF
+18 
-32 KVSVSNNRSQNGKKE
+32 
-47 KNMSNKTTQWG
+47 TQWG
-58 DLKDLR
+58 DLKDLK

-72 GVPFDVKNEN
+72 GFPFDAKNEN
-82 GIVLGVVKGKKI
+82 GVVLGVAKGKKI
-94 VDDSRANILLVAPA
+94 IDDSNANILLVAPA

-121 LSWKESSLVYDFKGE
+121 LSWKESALVYDFKGE

-144 RKNILNNMILKMSP
+144 RKNILNNMILKLSP
-158 FEKNSLGFN
+158 FENNSLGFN

-176 EHTEK
+176 EHAEK

-206 FKFLSLS
+206 FKLLTLSE
-213 KMYQLSL
+213 MYELNY
-220 GKQKEKIKDY
+220 GEEKIKY
-230 INLGSLYYGA
+230 VNFASLYYSIR
-240 KNFQEISNEFFV
+240 NSQEIPEDVFTEENSV
-252 VESSSAEYLE
+252 LEYLE
-262 LYKNL
+262 LYENL
-267 SIEEKE
+267 SIKEKE
-273 KTFSEFKKIMKIFTD
+273 KAFVEFKKKMKIFIEM
-288 TNLSKNTLK
+288 NLSKNTSK

-322 KENDILFRIIVS
+322 KENDILFKIIVS

-351 NEKHELLLMFSDFQK
+351 NEEHKLLLMFSDFQK
-366 LNKIPKFEKNIE
+366 ISRIPQFERNVKT
-378 ILSSFETKL
+378 LSLSGTKL
-387 FLSIEKISDIERI
+387 FLSIEKISDVERV
-400 YGKENSILNNMNINL
+400 YGNENSILNNMNVNL
-415 FFTNSDNKTVNYV
+415 FFTNSDNKTVSYV
-428 DELLISDKKEA
+428 DELLISDKKEV

-444 GKGILK
+444 GKEILK
-450 VEGKKPVLI
+450 VDGKKPVLV

-464 FEDKIMGKRFPSIVP
+464 FEDKIMGKHFPLIVP

-526 NSENKNFGMRI
+526 NPENKNFGILI
-537 RNFSKKTKEFN
+537 RDFSKKTKEFN

-579 SNNMKDVQWV
+579 SNNMKDVQWA

-613 GVMLGKIEDSFLID
+613 GVMLGKIEDRFLID
-627 DSRQHILLTMPTRSG
+627 NSRQHILLTMPSRSG

-660 FVFDVSGENY
+660 FVFDVKGENY
-670 RLTSGARKEKL
+670 QLTSGARKEKFD
-681 NNHIL
+681 NHIL

-700 LSEVRILSEHEAE
+700 LAEVRILSEHEVE
-713 DIRMVADTICKVLE
+713 DIRMIADTICKVGE
-727 VKGHDNALY
+727 VRGHDNALY
-736 ANYSSDLIFASIFY
+736 AQFSSNFIFASIFY
-750 ILYKNFL
+750 VLYKNFL

-776 IAEVV
+776 IAEII

-790 GKHVKANE
+790 GKHVKTNE
-798 LLEKMKKISKEN
+798 LLEKLKKISKEN
-810 IVEIF
+810 IIEMF
-815 GCDEETKNYVKEK
+815 GCNEETKNYVKEK

-837 DQEIINKGNHP
+837 DREIINKGNHP
-848 RIAKQFSKNFELPFF
+848 RIAGQFSKNFELPFF
-863 GSVLSQAIYNLSI
+863 GSVLSQTIYNLSI
-876 FDIPQIKENMS
+876 FDIPQVKENMS
-887 SSDFRMYDLMNME
+887 ASDFRMYDLMNME
-900 NPVSLYYV
+900 KPVSLYYV
-908 VSSTDILGLS
+908 VSPADILELS

-940 QKGHK
+940 QTRHK

-958 GEIGE
+958 GKLEE
-963 LETGMGYYAGYGIK
+963 LETGIGYYAGYGIK
-977 MLLVLQSIEQLFKIY
+977 MLIVLQSIDQLFRIY
-992 GEKNGFLSNCTIQ
+992 GEKNRFLPNCTIQ
-1005 IFGRTYD
+1005 VFGRAND
-1012 KVTSDYVSKI
+1012 KATANYVSEI
-1022 CGETGI
+1022 CGKTEI
-1028 EINKDFYS
+1028 EMNNDIYS
-1036 KELITPK
+1036 KNLITAK
-1043 EVENLQNDKL
+1043 EAENLSDDKL
-1053 IIKKTGLKPILANKF
+1053 IIKKTGLKPILADKF

-1078 LAKIPFVISES
+1078 FTKIPFVISES
-1089 LYDNERKYYKL
+1089 LYDNNRKYYKL

-1110 VYNYLPSEFA
+1110 IYNYLPSEFA

-1126 RILEMRESIEKYSKN
+1126 RIFEMRESIEKYSKN
-1141 YSEADEIDKERY
+1141 YSEADDIDKERY

-1170 KKAFNLFK
+1170 KKSFNLFK

>member
-1 MSAFFIK
+1 MSSKA
-8 KFESYKYIFY
+8 
-18 NINRKLQNDLKEIF
+18 
-32 KVSVSNNRSQNGKKE
+32 
-47 KNMSNKTTQWG
+47 TQWG
-58 DLKDLR
+58 DLKDLK

-72 GVPFDVKNEN
+72 GFPFDTKNEN
-82 GIVLGVVKGKKI
+82 GVVLGVAKGKKI
-94 VDDSRANILLVAPA
+94 IDDSKANILLVAPA
-108 RSGKK
+108 RSGKE

-121 LSWKESSLVYDFKGE
+121 LSWKESALVYDFKGE

-144 RKNILNNMILKMSP
+144 RKNILNNMILKLSP
-158 FEKNSLGFN
+158 FENNSLGFN

-176 EHTEK
+176 EHAEK
-181 DLEVIGEAIFSEIE
+181 DLEVIGDALFSEIE
-195 EKDLKENVLIL
+195 EKDLKENILIL
-206 FKFLSLS
+206 FKLLALSE
-213 KMYQLSL
+213 MYESNC
-220 GKQKEKIKDY
+220 GEENIKY
-230 INLGSLYYGA
+230 VNFASLYYSIR
-240 KNFQEISNEFFV
+240 NSQEIPEDVFTEENSV
-252 VESSSAEYLE
+252 LEYLE
-262 LYKNL
+262 LYENL
-267 SIEEKE
+267 SIKEKE
-273 KTFSEFKKIMKIFTD
+273 KAFVEFKKKMKIFTEM
-288 TNLSKNTLK
+288 NLSKNTSK

-322 KENDILFRIIVS
+322 KENDILFKIIVS

-351 NEKHELLLMFSDFQK
+351 NEEHKLLLMFSDFQK
-366 LNKIPKFEKNIE
+366 ISRIPQFERNVKT
-378 ILSSFETKL
+378 LSLSGTKL
-387 FLSIEKISDIERI
+387 FLSIEKISDVERV
-400 YGKENSILNNMNINL
+400 YGNENSILNNMNVNL
-415 FFTNSDNKTVNYV
+415 FFTNSDNKTVSYV
-428 DELLISDKKEA
+428 DELLISDKKEV

-444 GKGILK
+444 GKEILK
-450 VEGKKPVLI
+450 VDGKKPVLV

-464 FEDKIMGKRFPSIVP
+464 FEDKIMGKHFPLIVP

-526 NSENKNFGMRI
+526 NPENKNFGILI
-537 RNFSKKTKEFN
+537 RDFSKKTKEFN

-579 SNNMKDVQWV
+579 SNNMKDVQWA

-613 GVMLGKIEDSFLID
+613 GVMLGKIEDRFLID
-627 DSRQHILLTMPTRSG
+627 NSRQHILLTMPSRSG

-660 FVFDVSGENY
+660 FVFDVKGENY
-670 RLTSGARKEKL
+670 QLTSGARKEKFD
-681 NNHIL
+681 NHIL

-700 LSEVRILSEHEAE
+700 LAEVRILSEHEVE
-713 DIRMVADTICKVLE
+713 DIRMIADTICKVGE
-727 VKGHDNALY
+727 VRGHDNALY
-736 ANYSSDLIFASIFY
+736 AQFSSNFIFASIFY
-750 ILYKNFL
+750 VLYKNFL

-776 IAEVV
+776 IAEII

-790 GKHVKANE
+790 GKHVKTNE
-798 LLEKMKKISKEN
+798 LLEKLKKISKEN
-810 IVEIF
+810 IIEMF
-815 GCDEETKNYVKEK
+815 GCNEETKNYVKEK

-837 DQEIINKGNHP
+837 DREIINKGNHP
-848 RIAKQFSKNFELPFF
+848 RIAGQFSKNFELPFF
-863 GSVLSQAIYNLSI
+863 GSVLSQTIYNLSI
-876 FDIPQIKENMS
+876 FDIPQVKENMS
-887 SSDFRMYDLMNME
+887 ASDFRMYDLMNME
-900 NPVSLYYV
+900 KPVSLYYV
-908 VSSTDILGLS
+908 VSPADILELS

-927 MFDRLTPEIDYTN
+927 MFDRLTPKIDYTN
-940 QKGHK
+940 QTRHK

-958 GEIGE
+958 GKLEE
-963 LETGMGYYAGYGIK
+963 LETGIGYYAGYGIK
-977 MLLVLQSIEQLFKIY
+977 MLIVLQSIDQLFRIY
-992 GEKNGFLSNCTIQ
+992 GEKNRFLPNCTIQ
-1005 IFGRTYD
+1005 VFGRVND
-1012 KVTSDYVSKI
+1012 KATANYVSEI
-1022 CGETGI
+1022 CGKTEI
-1028 EINKDFYS
+1028 EMNNDIYS
-1036 KELITPK
+1036 KNLITAK
-1043 EVENLQNDKL
+1043 GAENLSDDKL
-1053 IIKKTGLKPILANKF
+1053 IIKKTGLKPILADKF

-1078 LAKIPFVISES
+1078 FTKIPFVISES
-1089 LYDNERKYYKL
+1089 LYDNNRKYYKL

-1110 VYNYLPSEFA
+1110 IYNYLPSEFA

-1126 RILEMRESIEKYSKN
+1126 RIFEMRESIEKYSKN
-1141 YSEADEIDKERY
+1141 YSEADDIDKERY

-1170 KKAFNLFK
+1170 KKSFNLFK

>member
-1 MSAFFIK
+1 MSSKA
-8 KFESYKYIFY
+8 
-18 NINRKLQNDLKEIF
+18 
-32 KVSVSNNRSQNGKKE
+32 
-47 KNMSNKTTQWG
+47 TQWG
-58 DLKDLR
+58 DLKDLK

-72 GVPFDVKNEN
+72 GFPFDTKNEN
-82 GIVLGVVKGKKI
+82 GVVLGVAKGKKI
-94 VDDSRANILLVAPA
+94 IDDSKANILLVAPA
-108 RSGKK
+108 RSGKE

-121 LSWKESSLVYDFKGE
+121 LSWKESALVYDFKGE

-144 RKNILNNMILKMSP
+144 RKNILNNMILKLSP
-158 FEKNSLGFN
+158 FENNSLGFN

-176 EHTEK
+176 EHAEK
-181 DLEVIGEAIFSEIE
+181 DLEVIGDALFSEIE
-195 EKDLKENVLIL
+195 EKDLKENILIL
-206 FKFLSLS
+206 FKLLALSE
-213 KMYQLSL
+213 MYESNC
-220 GKQKEKIKDY
+220 GEENIKY
-230 INLGSLYYGA
+230 VNFASLYYSIR
-240 KNFQEISNEFFV
+240 NSQEIPEDVFTEENSV
-252 VESSSAEYLE
+252 LEYLE
-262 LYKNL
+262 LYENL
-267 SIEEKE
+267 SIKEKE
-273 KTFSEFKKIMKIFTD
+273 KAFVEFKKKMKIFTEM
-288 TNLSKNTLK
+288 NLSKNTSK

-322 KENDILFRIIVS
+322 KENDILFKIIVS

-351 NEKHELLLMFSDFQK
+351 NEEHKLLLMFSDFQK
-366 LNKIPKFEKNIE
+366 ISRIPQFERNVKT
-378 ILSSFETKL
+378 LSLSGTKL
-387 FLSIEKISDIERI
+387 FLSIEKISDVERV
-400 YGKENSILNNMNINL
+400 YGNENSILNNMNVNL
-415 FFTNSDNKTVNYV
+415 FFTNSDNKTVSYV
-428 DELLISDKKEA
+428 DELLISDKKEV

-444 GKGILK
+444 GKEILK
-450 VEGKKPVLI
+450 VDGKKPVLV

-464 FEDKIMGKRFPSIVP
+464 FEDKIMGKHFPLIVP

-526 NSENKNFGMRI
+526 NPENKNFGILI
-537 RNFSKKTKEFN
+537 RDFSKKTKEFN

-579 SNNMKDVQWV
+579 SNNMKDVQWA

-613 GVMLGKIEDSFLID
+613 GVMLGKIEDRFLID
-627 DSRQHILLTMPTRSG
+627 NSRQHILLTMPSRSG

-660 FVFDVSGENY
+660 FVFDVKGENY
-670 RLTSGARKEKL
+670 QLTSGARKEKFD
-681 NNHIL
+681 NHIL

-700 LSEVRILSEHEAE
+700 LAEVRILSEHEVE
-713 DIRMVADTICKVLE
+713 DIRMIADTICKVGE
-727 VKGHDNALY
+727 VRGHDNALY
-736 ANYSSDLIFASIFY
+736 AQFSSNFIFASIFY
-750 ILYKNFL
+750 VLYKNFL

-776 IAEVV
+776 IAEII

-790 GKHVKANE
+790 GKHVKTNE
-798 LLEKMKKISKEN
+798 LLEKLKKISKEN
-810 IVEIF
+810 IIEMF
-815 GCDEETKNYVKEK
+815 GCNEETKNYVKEK

-837 DQEIINKGNHP
+837 DREIINKGNHP
-848 RIAKQFSKNFELPFF
+848 RIAGQFSKNFELPFF
-863 GSVLSQAIYNLSI
+863 GSVLSQTIYNLSI
-876 FDIPQIKENMS
+876 FDIPQVKENMS
-887 SSDFRMYDLMNME
+887 ASDFRMYDLMNME
-900 NPVSLYYV
+900 KPVSLYYV
-908 VSSTDILGLS
+908 VSPADILELS

-940 QKGHK
+940 QTRHK

-958 GEIGE
+958 GKLEE
-963 LETGMGYYAGYGIK
+963 LETGIGYYAGYGIK
-977 MLLVLQSIEQLFKIY
+977 MLIVLQSIDQLFRIY
-992 GEKNGFLSNCTIQ
+992 GEKNRFLPNCTIQ
-1005 IFGRTYD
+1005 VFGRVND
-1012 KVTSDYVSKI
+1012 KATANYVSEI
-1022 CGETGI
+1022 CGKTEI
-1028 EINKDFYS
+1028 EMNNDIYS
-1036 KELITPK
+1036 KNLITAK
-1043 EVENLQNDKL
+1043 EAENLSDDKL
-1053 IIKKTGLKPILANKF
+1053 IIKKTGLKPILADKF

-1078 LAKIPFVISES
+1078 FTKIPFVISES
-1089 LYDNERKYYKL
+1089 LYDNNRKYYKL

-1110 VYNYLPSEFA
+1110 IYNYLPSEFA

-1126 RILEMRESIEKYSKN
+1126 RIFEMRESIEKYSKN
-1141 YSEADEIDKERY
+1141 YSEADDIDKERY

-1170 KKAFNLFK
+1170 KKSFNLFK

>member
-1 MSAFFIK
+1 
-8 KFESYKYIFY
+8 
-18 NINRKLQNDLKEIF
+18 
-32 KVSVSNNRSQNGKKE
+32 
-47 KNMSNKTTQWG
+47 MSNKTTQWG
-58 DLKDLR
+58 DLKDLK

-72 GVPFDVKNEN
+72 GFPFDAKNEN
-82 GIVLGVVKGKKI
+82 GVVLGVAKGKKI
-94 VDDSRANILLVAPA
+94 IDDSNANILLVAPA

-121 LSWKESSLVYDFKGE
+121 LSWKESALVYDFKGE

-144 RKNILNNMILKMSP
+144 RKNILNNMILKLSP
-158 FEKNSLGFN
+158 FENNSLGFN

-176 EHTEK
+176 EHAEK

-206 FKFLSLS
+206 FKLLALSV
-213 KMYQLSL
+213 MYDLNY
-220 GKQKEKIKDY
+220 GEEKIKYVNFD
-230 INLGSLYYGA
+230 SLYYSIR
-240 KNFQEISNEFFV
+240 NYQEIPEDVFTEENSV
-252 VESSSAEYLE
+252 LEYLE
-262 LYKNL
+262 LYENL
-267 SIEEKE
+267 SIKEKE
-273 KTFSEFKKIMKIFTD
+273 KAFVEFKKKMKIFTEM
-288 TNLSKNTLK
+288 NLSKNTSK

-322 KENDILFRIIVS
+322 KENDILFKIIVS

-351 NEKHELLLMFSDFQK
+351 NEEHKLLLMFSDFQK
-366 LNKIPKFEKNIE
+366 ISRIPQFERNVKT
-378 ILSSFETKL
+378 LSLSGTKL
-387 FLSIEKISDIERI
+387 FLSIEKISDVERV
-400 YGKENSILNNMNINL
+400 YGNENSILNNMNVNL
-415 FFTNSDNKTVNYV
+415 FFTNSDNKTVSYV
-428 DELLISDKKEA
+428 DELLISDKKEV

-444 GKGILK
+444 GKEILK
-450 VEGKKPVLI
+450 VDGKKPVLV

-464 FEDKIMGKRFPSIVP
+464 FEDKIMGKHFPLIVP

-493 ASEKEEMNYIP
+493 TSEKEEMNYIP

-526 NSENKNFGMRI
+526 NPENKNFGILI
-537 RNFSKKTKEFN
+537 RDFSKKTKEFN

-579 SNNMKDVQWV
+579 SNNMKDVQWA

-613 GVMLGKIEDSFLID
+613 GVMLGKIEDRFLID
-627 DSRQHILLTMPTRSG
+627 NSRQHILLTMPSRSG

-660 FVFDVSGENY
+660 FVFDVKGENY
-670 RLTSGARKEKL
+670 QLTSGARKEKFD
-681 NNHIL
+681 NHIL

-700 LSEVRILSEHEAE
+700 LAEVRILSEHEVE
-713 DIRMVADTICKVLE
+713 DIRMIADTICKVGE
-727 VKGHDNALY
+727 VRGHDNALY
-736 ANYSSDLIFASIFY
+736 AQFSSNFIFASIFY
-750 ILYKNFL
+750 VLYKNFL

-776 IAEVV
+776 IAEII

-790 GKHVKANE
+790 GKHVKTNE
-798 LLEKMKKISKEN
+798 LLEKLKKISKEN
-810 IVEIF
+810 IIEMF
-815 GCDEETKNYVKEK
+815 GCNEETKNYVKEK

-848 RIAKQFSKNFELPFF
+848 RIAGQFSKNFELPFF
-863 GSVLSQAIYNLSI
+863 GSVLSQTIYNLSI
-876 FDIPQIKENMS
+876 FDIPQVKENMS
-887 SSDFRMYDLMNME
+887 ASDFRMYDLMNME
-900 NPVSLYYV
+900 KPVSLYYV
-908 VSSTDILGLS
+908 VSPADILELS

-940 QKGHK
+940 QTRHK

-958 GEIGE
+958 GKLEE
-963 LETGMGYYAGYGIK
+963 LETGIGYYAGYGIK
-977 MLLVLQSIEQLFKIY
+977 MLIVLQSIDQLIRIY
-992 GEKNGFLSNCTIQ
+992 GEKNRFLPNCTIQ
-1005 IFGRTYD
+1005 VFGRAND
-1012 KVTSDYVSKI
+1012 KATANYVSEI
-1022 CGETGI
+1022 CGKTEI
-1028 EINKDFYS
+1028 EMNNDIYS
-1036 KELITPK
+1036 KNLITAK
-1043 EVENLQNDKL
+1043 EAENLSDDKL
-1053 IIKKTGLKPILANKF
+1053 IIKKTGLKPILADKF

-1078 LAKIPFVISES
+1078 FTKIPFVISES
-1089 LYDNERKYYKL
+1089 LYDNNRKYYKL

-1110 VYNYLPSEFA
+1110 IYNYLPSEFA

-1126 RILEMRESIEKYSKN
+1126 RIFEMRENIEKYSKN
-1141 YSEADEIDKERY
+1141 YSEADDIDKERY

-1170 KKAFNLFK
+1170 KKSFNLFK

>member
-1 MSAFFIK
+1 MSSKA
-8 KFESYKYIFY
+8 
-18 NINRKLQNDLKEIF
+18 
-32 KVSVSNNRSQNGKKE
+32 
-47 KNMSNKTTQWG
+47 TQWG
-58 DLKDLR
+58 DLKDLK

-72 GVPFDVKNEN
+72 GVPFDSKNEN
-82 GIVLGVVKGKKI
+82 GIVLGVAKGKKI
-94 VDDSRANILLVAPA
+94 IDDSKVNVLLTAPA
-108 RSGKK
+108 KGGKK

-121 LSWKESSLVYDFKGE
+121 LSWKESALVYDFKGE

-144 RKNILNNMILKMSP
+144 RKNILNNMILKLSP
-158 FEKNSLGFN
+158 FENNSLGFN

-176 EHTEK
+176 EHAEK
-181 DLEVIGEAIFSEIE
+181 DLEVIGDALFSEIE
-195 EKDLKENVLIL
+195 EKDLKENILIL
-206 FKFLSLS
+206 FKLLALSE
-213 KMYQLSL
+213 MYESNC
-220 GKQKEKIKDY
+220 GEENIKY
-230 INLGSLYYGA
+230 VNFASLYYSIR
-240 KNFQEISNEFFV
+240 NSQEIPEDVFTEENSV
-252 VESSSAEYLE
+252 LEYLE
-262 LYKNL
+262 LYENL
-267 SIEEKE
+267 SIKEKE
-273 KTFSEFKKIMKIFTD
+273 KAFVEFKKKMKIFTEM
-288 TNLSKNTLK
+288 NLSKNTSK

-322 KENDILFRIIVS
+322 KENDILFKIIVS

-351 NEKHELLLMFSDFQK
+351 NEEHKLLLMFSDFQK
-366 LNKIPKFEKNIE
+366 ISRIPQFERNVKT
-378 ILSSFETKL
+378 LSLSGTKL
-387 FLSIEKISDIERI
+387 FLSIEKISDVERV
-400 YGKENSILNNMNINL
+400 YGNENSILNNMNVNL
-415 FFTNSDNKTVNYV
+415 FFTNSDNKTVSYV
-428 DELLISDKKEA
+428 DELLISDKKEV

-444 GKGILK
+444 GKEILK
-450 VEGKKPVLI
+450 VDGKKPVLV

-464 FEDKIMGKRFPSIVP
+464 FEDKIMGKHFPLIVP
-479 ESLKDVSRQYLFNT
+479 ESLKDVSRQYLTNS

-526 NSENKNFGMRI
+526 NPENKNFGILI
-537 RNFSKKTKEFN
+537 RDFSKKTKEFN

-579 SNNMKDVQWV
+579 SNNMKDVQWA

-613 GVMLGKIEDSFLID
+613 GVMLGKIEDRFLID
-627 DSRQHILLTMPTRSG
+627 NSRQHILLTMPSRSG

-660 FVFDVSGENY
+660 FVFDVKGENY
-670 RLTSGARKEKL
+670 QLTSGARKEKFD
-681 NNHIL
+681 NHIL

-700 LSEVRILSEHEAE
+700 LTEVRILSEHEVE
-713 DIRMVADTICKVLE
+713 DIRMIADTICKVGE
-727 VKGHDNALY
+727 VRGHDNALY
-736 ANYSSDLIFASIFY
+736 AQFSSNFIFASIFY
-750 ILYKNFL
+750 VLYKNFL

-776 IAEVV
+776 IAEII

-790 GKHVKANE
+790 GKHVKTNE
-798 LLEKMKKISKEN
+798 LLEKLKKISKEN
-810 IVEIF
+810 IIEMF
-815 GCDEETKNYVKEK
+815 GCNEETKNYVKEK

-837 DQEIINKGNHP
+837 DREIINKGNHP
-848 RIAKQFSKNFELPFF
+848 RIAGQFSKNFELPFF
-863 GSVLSQAIYNLSI
+863 GSVLSQTIYNLSI
-876 FDIPQIKENMS
+876 FDIPQVKENMS
-887 SSDFRMYDLMNME
+887 ASDFRMYDLMNME
-900 NPVSLYYV
+900 KPVSLYYV
-908 VSSTDILGLS
+908 VSPADILELS

-940 QKGHK
+940 QTRHK

-958 GEIGE
+958 GKLEE
-963 LETGMGYYAGYGIK
+963 LETGIGYYAGYGIK
-977 MLLVLQSIEQLFKIY
+977 MLIVLQSIDQLFRIY
-992 GEKNGFLSNCTIQ
+992 GEKNRFLPNCTIQ
-1005 IFGRTYD
+1005 VFGRAND
-1012 KVTSDYVSKI
+1012 KATANYVSEI
-1022 CGETGI
+1022 CGKTEI
-1028 EINKDFYS
+1028 EMNNDIYS
-1036 KELITPK
+1036 KNLITAK
-1043 EVENLQNDKL
+1043 EAENLSDDKL
-1053 IIKKTGLKPILANKF
+1053 IIKKTGLKPILADKF

-1078 LAKIPFVISES
+1078 FTKIPFVISES
-1089 LYDNERKYYKL
+1089 LYDDERKYYKL

-1110 VYNYLPSEFA
+1110 IYNYLPSEFA

-1126 RILEMRESIEKYSKN
+1126 RIFEMRESIEKYSKN
-1141 YSEADEIDKERY
+1141 YSEADDIDKERY

-1170 KKAFNLFK
+1170 KKSFNLFK

>member
-1 MSAFFIK
+1 MSSKA
-8 KFESYKYIFY
+8 
-18 NINRKLQNDLKEIF
+18 
-32 KVSVSNNRSQNGKKE
+32 
-47 KNMSNKTTQWG
+47 TQWG
-58 DLKDLR
+58 DLKDLK

-72 GVPFDVKNEN
+72 GFPFDTKNEN
-82 GIVLGVVKGKKI
+82 GVVLGVAKGKKI
-94 VDDSRANILLVAPA
+94 IDDSKANILLVAPA
-108 RSGKK
+108 RSGKE

-121 LSWKESSLVYDFKGE
+121 LSWKESALVYDFKGE

-144 RKNILNNMILKMSP
+144 RKNILNNMILKLSP
-158 FEKNSLGFN
+158 FENNSLGFN

-176 EHTEK
+176 EHAEK
-181 DLEVIGEAIFSEIE
+181 DLEVIGDALFSEIE
-195 EKDLKENVLIL
+195 EKDLKENILIL
-206 FKFLSLS
+206 FKLLALSE
-213 KMYQLSL
+213 MYESNC
-220 GKQKEKIKDY
+220 GEENIKY
-230 INLGSLYYGA
+230 VNFASLYYSIR
-240 KNFQEISNEFFV
+240 NSQEIPEDVFTEENSV
-252 VESSSAEYLE
+252 LEYLE
-262 LYKNL
+262 LYENL
-267 SIEEKE
+267 SIKEKE
-273 KTFSEFKKIMKIFTD
+273 KAFVEFKKKMKIFTEM
-288 TNLSKNTLK
+288 NLSKNTSK

-322 KENDILFRIIVS
+322 KENDILFKIIVS

-351 NEKHELLLMFSDFQK
+351 NEEHKLLLMFSDFQK
-366 LNKIPKFEKNIE
+366 ISRIPQFERNVKT
-378 ILSSFETKL
+378 LSLSGTKL
-387 FLSIEKISDIERI
+387 FLSIEKISDVERV
-400 YGKENSILNNMNINL
+400 YGNENSILNNMNVNL
-415 FFTNSDNKTVNYV
+415 FFTNSDNKTVSYV
-428 DELLISDKKEA
+428 DELLISDKKEV

-444 GKGILK
+444 GKEILK
-450 VEGKKPVLI
+450 VDGKKPVLV

-464 FEDKIMGKRFPSIVP
+464 FEDKIMGKHFPLIVP

-526 NSENKNFGMRI
+526 NPENKNFGILI
-537 RNFSKKTKEFN
+537 RDFSKKTKEFN

-579 SNNMKDVQWV
+579 SNNMKDVQWA

-613 GVMLGKIEDSFLID
+613 GVMLGKIEDRFLID
-627 DSRQHILLTMPTRSG
+627 NSRQHILLTMPSRSG

-660 FVFDVSGENY
+660 FVFDVKGENY
-670 RLTSGARKEKL
+670 QLTSGARKEKFD
-681 NNHIL
+681 NHIL

-700 LSEVRILSEHEAE
+700 LAEVRILSEHEVE
-713 DIRMVADTICKVLE
+713 DIRMIADTICKVGE
-727 VKGHDNALY
+727 VRGHDNALY
-736 ANYSSDLIFASIFY
+736 AQFSSNFIFASIFY
-750 ILYKNFL
+750 VLYKNFL

-776 IAEVV
+776 IAEII

-790 GKHVKANE
+790 GKHVKTNE
-798 LLEKMKKISKEN
+798 LLEKLKKISKEN
-810 IVEIF
+810 IIEMF
-815 GCDEETKNYVKEK
+815 GCNEETKNYVKEK
-828 LNDIYKKDI
+828 LSDIYKKDI
-837 DQEIINKGNHP
+837 DREIINKGNHP
-848 RIAKQFSKNFELPFF
+848 RIAGQFSKNFELPFF
-863 GSVLSQAIYNLSI
+863 GSVLSQTIYNLSI
-876 FDIPQIKENMS
+876 FDIPQVKENMS
-887 SSDFRMYDLMNME
+887 ASDFRMYDLMNME
-900 NPVSLYYV
+900 KPVSLYYV
-908 VSSTDILGLS
+908 VSPADILELS

-940 QKGHK
+940 QTRHK

-958 GEIGE
+958 GKLEE
-963 LETGMGYYAGYGIK
+963 LETGIGYYAGYGIK
-977 MLLVLQSIEQLFKIY
+977 MLIVLQSIDQLFRIY
-992 GEKNGFLSNCTIQ
+992 GEKNRFLPNCTIQ
-1005 IFGRTYD
+1005 VFGRAND
-1012 KVTSDYVSKI
+1012 KATANYVSEI
-1022 CGETGI
+1022 CGKTEI
-1028 EINKDFYS
+1028 EMNNDIYS
-1036 KELITPK
+1036 KNLITAK
-1043 EVENLQNDKL
+1043 EAENLSGDKL
-1053 IIKKTGLKPILANKF
+1053 IIKKTGLKPILADKF

-1078 LAKIPFVISES
+1078 FTKIPFVISES
-1089 LYDNERKYYKL
+1089 LYDNNRKYYKL

-1110 VYNYLPSEFA
+1110 IYNYLPSEFA

-1126 RILEMRESIEKYSKN
+1126 RIFEMRESIEKYSKN
-1141 YSEADEIDKERY
+1141 YSEADDIDKERY

-1170 KKAFNLFK
+1170 KKSFNLFK

>member
-1 MSAFFIK
+1 
-8 KFESYKYIFY
+8 
-18 NINRKLQNDLKEIF
+18 
-32 KVSVSNNRSQNGKKE
+32 
-47 KNMSNKTTQWG
+47 
-58 DLKDLR
+58 
-64 LQGNEKFF
+64 
-72 GVPFDVKNEN
+72 
-82 GIVLGVVKGKKI
+82 
-94 VDDSRANILLVAPA
+94 
-108 RSGKK
+108 
-113 VSVEIPSL
+113 
-121 LSWKESSLVYDFKGE
+121 
-136 LYHLTSGK
+136 
-144 RKNILNNMILKMSP
+144 MILKLSP
-158 FEKNSLGFN
+158 FENNSLGFN

-176 EHTEK
+176 EHAEK

-206 FKFLSLS
+206 FKLLALSV
-213 KMYQLSL
+213 MYDLNY
-220 GKQKEKIKDY
+220 GEEKIKYVNFD
-230 INLGSLYYGA
+230 SLYYSIR
-240 KNFQEISNEFFV
+240 NYQEIPEDVFTEENSV
-252 VESSSAEYLE
+252 LEYLE
-262 LYKNL
+262 LYENL
-267 SIEEKE
+267 SIKEKE
-273 KTFSEFKKIMKIFTD
+273 KAFVEFKKKMKIFTEM
-288 TNLSKNTLK
+288 NLSKNTSK

-322 KENDILFRIIVS
+322 KENDILFKIIVS

-351 NEKHELLLMFSDFQK
+351 NEEHKLLLMFSDFQK
-366 LNKIPKFEKNIE
+366 ISRIPQFERNVKT
-378 ILSSFETKL
+378 LSLSGTKL
-387 FLSIEKISDIERI
+387 FLSIEKISDVERV
-400 YGKENSILNNMNINL
+400 YGNENSILNNMNVNL
-415 FFTNSDNKTVNYV
+415 FFTNSDNKTVSYV
-428 DELLISDKKEA
+428 DELLISDKKEV

-444 GKGILK
+444 GKEILK
-450 VEGKKPVLI
+450 VDGKKPVLV

-464 FEDKIMGKRFPSIVP
+464 FEDKIMGKHFPLIVP

-493 ASEKEEMNYIP
+493 TSEKEEMNYIP

-526 NSENKNFGMRI
+526 NPENKNFGILI
-537 RNFSKKTKEFN
+537 RDFSKKTKEFN

-579 SNNMKDVQWV
+579 SNNMKDVQWA

-613 GVMLGKIEDSFLID
+613 GVMLGKIEDRFLID
-627 DSRQHILLTMPTRSG
+627 NSRQHILLTMPSRSG

-660 FVFDVSGENY
+660 FVFDVKGENY
-670 RLTSGARKEKL
+670 QLTSGARKEKFD
-681 NNHIL
+681 NHIL

-700 LSEVRILSEHEAE
+700 LAEVRILSEHEVE
-713 DIRMVADTICKVLE
+713 DIRMIADTICKVGE
-727 VKGHDNALY
+727 VRGHDNALY
-736 ANYSSDLIFASIFY
+736 AQFSSNFIFASIFY
-750 ILYKNFL
+750 VLYKNFL

-776 IAEVV
+776 IAEII

-790 GKHVKANE
+790 GKHVKTNE
-798 LLEKMKKISKEN
+798 LLEKLKKISKEN
-810 IVEIF
+810 IIEMF
-815 GCDEETKNYVKEK
+815 GCNEETKNYVKEK

-848 RIAKQFSKNFELPFF
+848 RIAGQFSKNFELPFF
-863 GSVLSQAIYNLSI
+863 GSVLSQTIYNLSI
-876 FDIPQIKENMS
+876 FDIPQVKENMS
-887 SSDFRMYDLMNME
+887 ASDFRMYDLMNME
-900 NPVSLYYV
+900 KPVSLYYV
-908 VSSTDILGLS
+908 VSPADILELS

-940 QKGHK
+940 QTRHK

-958 GEIGE
+958 GKLEE
-963 LETGMGYYAGYGIK
+963 LETGIGYYAGYGIK
-977 MLLVLQSIEQLFKIY
+977 MLIVLQSIDQLIRIY
-992 GEKNGFLSNCTIQ
+992 GEKNRFLPNCTIQ
-1005 IFGRTYD
+1005 VFGRAND
-1012 KVTSDYVSKI
+1012 KATANYVSEI
-1022 CGETGI
+1022 CGKTEI
-1028 EINKDFYS
+1028 EMNNDIYS
-1036 KELITPK
+1036 KNLITAK
-1043 EVENLQNDKL
+1043 EAENLSDDKL
-1053 IIKKTGLKPILANKF
+1053 IIKKTGLKPILADKF

-1078 LAKIPFVISES
+1078 FTKIPFVISES
-1089 LYDNERKYYKL
+1089 LYDNNRKYYKL

-1110 VYNYLPSEFA
+1110 IYNYLPSEFA

-1126 RILEMRESIEKYSKN
+1126 RIFEMRESIEKYSKN
-1141 YSEADEIDKERY
+1141 YSEADDIDKERY

-1170 KKAFNLFK
+1170 KKSFNLFK

>member
-1 MSAFFIK
+1 MSSKA
-8 KFESYKYIFY
+8 
-18 NINRKLQNDLKEIF
+18 
-32 KVSVSNNRSQNGKKE
+32 
-47 KNMSNKTTQWG
+47 TQWG
-58 DLKDLR
+58 DLKDLK

-72 GVPFDVKNEN
+72 GFPFDTKNEN
-82 GIVLGVVKGKKI
+82 GVVLGVAKGKKI
-94 VDDSRANILLVAPA
+94 IDDSKANILLVAPA
-108 RSGKK
+108 RSGKE

-121 LSWKESSLVYDFKGE
+121 LSWKESALVYDFKGE

-144 RKNILNNMILKMSP
+144 RKNILNNMILKLSP
-158 FEKNSLGFN
+158 FENNSLGFN

-176 EHTEK
+176 EHAEK
-181 DLEVIGEAIFSEIE
+181 DLEVIGDALFSEIE
-195 EKDLKENVLIL
+195 EKDLKENILIL
-206 FKFLSLS
+206 FKLLALSE
-213 KMYQLSL
+213 MYESNC
-220 GKQKEKIKDY
+220 GEENIKY
-230 INLGSLYYGA
+230 VNFASLYYSIR
-240 KNFQEISNEFFV
+240 NSQEIPEDVFTEENSV
-252 VESSSAEYLE
+252 LEYLE
-262 LYKNL
+262 LYENL
-267 SIEEKE
+267 SIKEKE
-273 KTFSEFKKIMKIFTD
+273 KAFVEFKKKMKIFTEM
-288 TNLSKNTLK
+288 NLSKNTSK

-322 KENDILFRIIVS
+322 KENDILFKIIVS

-351 NEKHELLLMFSDFQK
+351 NEEHKLLLMFSDFQK
-366 LNKIPKFEKNIE
+366 ISRIPQFERNVKT
-378 ILSSFETKL
+378 LSLSGTKL
-387 FLSIEKISDIERI
+387 FLSIEKISDVERV
-400 YGKENSILNNMNINL
+400 YGNENSILNNMNVNL
-415 FFTNSDNKTVNYV
+415 FFTNSDNKTVSYV
-428 DELLISDKKEA
+428 DELLISDKKEV

-444 GKGILK
+444 GKEILK
-450 VEGKKPVLI
+450 VDGKKPVLV

-464 FEDKIMGKRFPSIVP
+464 FEDKIMGKHFPLIVP

-526 NSENKNFGMRI
+526 NPENKNFGILI
-537 RNFSKKTKEFN
+537 RDFSKKTKEFN

-579 SNNMKDVQWV
+579 SNNMKDVQWT

-613 GVMLGKIEDSFLID
+613 GVMLGKIEDRFLID
-627 DSRQHILLTMPTRSG
+627 NSRQHILLTMPSRSG

-660 FVFDVSGENY
+660 FVFDVKGENY
-670 RLTSGARKEKL
+670 QLTSGARKEKFD
-681 NNHIL
+681 NHIL

-700 LSEVRILSEHEAE
+700 LAEVRILSEHEVE
-713 DIRMVADTICKVLE
+713 DIRMIADTICKVGE
-727 VKGHDNALY
+727 VRGHDNALY
-736 ANYSSDLIFASIFY
+736 AQFSSNFIFASIFY
-750 ILYKNFL
+750 VLYKNFL

-776 IAEVV
+776 IAEII

-790 GKHVKANE
+790 GKHVKTNE
-798 LLEKMKKISKEN
+798 LLEKLKKISKEN
-810 IVEIF
+810 IIEMF
-815 GCDEETKNYVKEK
+815 GCNEETKNYVKEK

-837 DQEIINKGNHP
+837 DREIINKGNHP
-848 RIAKQFSKNFELPFF
+848 RIAGQFSKNFELPFF
-863 GSVLSQAIYNLSI
+863 GSVLSQTIYNLSI
-876 FDIPQIKENMS
+876 FDIPQVKENMS
-887 SSDFRMYDLMNME
+887 ASDFRMYDLMNME
-900 NPVSLYYV
+900 KPVSLYYV
-908 VSSTDILGLS
+908 VSPADILELS

-940 QKGHK
+940 QTRHK

-958 GEIGE
+958 GKLEE
-963 LETGMGYYAGYGIK
+963 LETGIGYYAGYGIK
-977 MLLVLQSIEQLFKIY
+977 MLIVLQSIDQLFRIY
-992 GEKNGFLSNCTIQ
+992 GEKNRFLPNCTIQ
-1005 IFGRTYD
+1005 VFGRAND
-1012 KVTSDYVSKI
+1012 KATANYVSEI
-1022 CGETGI
+1022 CGKTEI
-1028 EINKDFYS
+1028 EMNNDIYS
-1036 KELITPK
+1036 KNLITAK
-1043 EVENLQNDKL
+1043 EAENLSDDKL
-1053 IIKKTGLKPILANKF
+1053 IIKKTGLKPILADKF

-1078 LAKIPFVISES
+1078 FTKIPFVISES
-1089 LYDNERKYYKL
+1089 LYDNNRKYYKL

-1110 VYNYLPSEFA
+1110 IYNYLPSEFA

-1126 RILEMRESIEKYSKN
+1126 RIFEMRESIEKYSKN
-1141 YSEADEIDKERY
+1141 YSETDDIDKERY

-1170 KKAFNLFK
+1170 KKSFNLFK

>member
-1 MSAFFIK
+1 MSSKA
-8 KFESYKYIFY
+8 
-18 NINRKLQNDLKEIF
+18 
-32 KVSVSNNRSQNGKKE
+32 
-47 KNMSNKTTQWG
+47 TQWG
-58 DLKDLR
+58 DLKDLK

-72 GVPFDVKNEN
+72 GFPFDTKNEN
-82 GIVLGVVKGKKI
+82 GVVLGVAKGKKI
-94 VDDSRANILLVAPA
+94 IDDSKANILLVAPA
-108 RSGKK
+108 RSGKE

-121 LSWKESSLVYDFKGE
+121 LSWKESALVYDFKGE

-144 RKNILNNMILKMSP
+144 RKNILNNMILKLSP
-158 FEKNSLGFN
+158 FENNSLGFN

-176 EHTEK
+176 EHAEK
-181 DLEVIGEAIFSEIE
+181 DLEVIGDALFSEIE
-195 EKDLKENVLIL
+195 EKDLKENILIL
-206 FKFLSLS
+206 FKLLALSE
-213 KMYQLSL
+213 MYESNC
-220 GKQKEKIKDY
+220 GEENIKY
-230 INLGSLYYGA
+230 VNFASLYYSIR
-240 KNFQEISNEFFV
+240 NSQEIPEDVFTEENSV
-252 VESSSAEYLE
+252 LEYLE
-262 LYKNL
+262 LYENL
-267 SIEEKE
+267 SIKEKE
-273 KTFSEFKKIMKIFTD
+273 KAFVEFKKKMKIFTEM
-288 TNLSKNTLK
+288 NLSKNTSK

-322 KENDILFRIIVS
+322 KENDILFKIIVS

-351 NEKHELLLMFSDFQK
+351 NEEHKLLLMFSDFQK
-366 LNKIPKFEKNIE
+366 ISRIPQFERNVKT
-378 ILSSFETKL
+378 LSLSGTKL
-387 FLSIEKISDIERI
+387 FLSIEKISDVERV
-400 YGKENSILNNMNINL
+400 YGNENSILNNMNVNL
-415 FFTNSDNKTVNYV
+415 FFTNSDNKTVSYV
-428 DELLISDKKEA
+428 DELLISDKKEV

-444 GKGILK
+444 GKEILK
-450 VEGKKPVLI
+450 VDGKKPVLV

-464 FEDKIMGKRFPSIVP
+464 FEDKIMGKHFPLIVP

-526 NSENKNFGMRI
+526 NPENKNFGILI
-537 RNFSKKTKEFN
+537 RDFSKKTKEFN

-579 SNNMKDVQWV
+579 SNNMKDVQWA

-613 GVMLGKIEDSFLID
+613 GVMLGKIEDRFLID
-627 DSRQHILLTMPTRSG
+627 NSRQHILLTMPSRSG

-660 FVFDVSGENY
+660 FVFDVKGENY
-670 RLTSGARKEKL
+670 QLTSGARKEKFD
-681 NNHIL
+681 NHIL

-700 LSEVRILSEHEAE
+700 LAEVRILSEHEVE
-713 DIRMVADTICKVLE
+713 DIRMIADTICKVGE
-727 VKGHDNALY
+727 VRGHDNALY
-736 ANYSSDLIFASIFY
+736 AQFSSNFIFASIFY
-750 ILYKNFL
+750 VLYKNFL

-776 IAEVV
+776 IAEII

-790 GKHVKANE
+790 GKHVKTNE
-798 LLEKMKKISKEN
+798 LLEKLKKISKEN
-810 IVEIF
+810 IIEMF
-815 GCDEETKNYVKEK
+815 GCNEETKNYVKEK

-837 DQEIINKGNHP
+837 DREIINKGNHP
-848 RIAKQFSKNFELPFF
+848 RIAGQFSKNFELPFF
-863 GSVLSQAIYNLSI
+863 GSVLSQTIYNLSI
-876 FDIPQIKENMS
+876 FDIPQVKENMS
-887 SSDFRMYDLMNME
+887 ASDFRMYDLMNME
-900 NPVSLYYV
+900 KPVSLYYV
-908 VSSTDILGLS
+908 VSPADILELS

-940 QKGHK
+940 QTRHK

-958 GEIGE
+958 GKLEE
-963 LETGMGYYAGYGIK
+963 LETGIGYYAGYGIK
-977 MLLVLQSIEQLFKIY
+977 MLIVLQSIDQLFRIY
-992 GEKNGFLSNCTIQ
+992 GEKNRFLPNCTIQ
-1005 IFGRTYD
+1005 VFGRAND
-1012 KVTSDYVSKI
+1012 KATANYVSEI
-1022 CGETGI
+1022 CGKTEI
-1028 EINKDFYS
+1028 EMNNDIYS
-1036 KELITPK
+1036 KNLITAK
-1043 EVENLQNDKL
+1043 EAENLSDDKL

-1078 LAKIPFVISES
+1078 FTKIPFVISES
-1089 LYDNERKYYKL
+1089 LYDNNRKYYKL

-1110 VYNYLPSEFA
+1110 IYNYLPSEFA

-1126 RILEMRESIEKYSKN
+1126 RIFEMRESIEKYSKN
-1141 YSEADEIDKERY
+1141 YSEADDIDKERY

-1170 KKAFNLFK
+1170 KKSFNLFK

>member
-1 MSAFFIK
+1 MS
-8 KFESYKYIFY
+8 S
-18 NINRKLQNDLKEIF
+18 
-32 KVSVSNNRSQNGKKE
+32 
-47 KNMSNKTTQWG
+47 KTTQWG
-58 DLKDLR
+58 DLKDLK

-72 GVPFDVKNEN
+72 GFPFDAKNEN
-82 GIVLGVVKGKKI
+82 GVVLGVAKGKKI
-94 VDDSRANILLVAPA
+94 IDDSNANILLVAPA

-121 LSWKESSLVYDFKGE
+121 LSWKESALVYDFKGE

-144 RKNILNNMILKMSP
+144 RKNILNNMILKLSP
-158 FEKNSLGFN
+158 FENNSLGFN

-176 EHTEK
+176 EHAEK

-206 FKFLSLS
+206 FKLLTLSE
-213 KMYQLSL
+213 MYELNY
-220 GKQKEKIKDY
+220 GEEKIKY
-230 INLGSLYYGA
+230 VNFASLYYSIR
-240 KNFQEISNEFFV
+240 NSQEIPEDVFTEENSV
-252 VESSSAEYLE
+252 LEYLE
-262 LYKNL
+262 LYENL
-267 SIEEKE
+267 SIKEKE
-273 KTFSEFKKIMKIFTD
+273 KAFVEFKKKMKIFIEM
-288 TNLSKNTLK
+288 NLSKNTSK

-322 KENDILFRIIVS
+322 KENDILFKIIVS

-351 NEKHELLLMFSDFQK
+351 NEEHKLLLMFSDFQK
-366 LNKIPKFEKNIE
+366 ISRIPQFERNVKT
-378 ILSSFETKL
+378 LSLSGTKL
-387 FLSIEKISDIERI
+387 FLSIEKISDVERV
-400 YGKENSILNNMNINL
+400 YGNENSILNNMNVNL
-415 FFTNSDNKTVNYV
+415 FFTNSDNKTVSYV
-428 DELLISDKKEA
+428 DELLISDKKEV

-444 GKGILK
+444 GKEILK
-450 VEGKKPVLI
+450 VDGKKPVLV

-464 FEDKIMGKRFPSIVP
+464 FEDKIMGKHFPLIVP

-526 NSENKNFGMRI
+526 NPENKNFGILI
-537 RNFSKKTKEFN
+537 RDFSKKTKEFN

-579 SNNMKDVQWV
+579 FNNMKDVQWA

-613 GVMLGKIEDSFLID
+613 GVMLGKIEDRFLID
-627 DSRQHILLTMPTRSG
+627 NSRQHILLTMPSRSG

-660 FVFDVSGENY
+660 FVFDVKGENY
-670 RLTSGARKEKL
+670 QLTSGARKEKFD
-681 NNHIL
+681 NHIL

-700 LSEVRILSEHEAE
+700 LAEVRILSEHEVE
-713 DIRMVADTICKVLE
+713 DIRMIADTICKVGE
-727 VKGHDNALY
+727 VRGHDNALY
-736 ANYSSDLIFASIFY
+736 AQFSSNFIFASIFY
-750 ILYKNFL
+750 VLYKNFL

-776 IAEVV
+776 IAEII

-790 GKHVKANE
+790 GKHVKTNE
-798 LLEKMKKISKEN
+798 LLEKLKKISKEN
-810 IVEIF
+810 IIEMF
-815 GCDEETKNYVKEK
+815 GCNEETKNYVKEK

-837 DQEIINKGNHP
+837 DREIINKGNHP
-848 RIAKQFSKNFELPFF
+848 RIAGQFSKNFELPFF
-863 GSVLSQAIYNLSI
+863 GSVLSQTIYNLSI
-876 FDIPQIKENMS
+876 FDIPQVKENMS
-887 SSDFRMYDLMNME
+887 ASDFRMYDLMNME
-900 NPVSLYYV
+900 KPVSLYYV
-908 VSSTDILGLS
+908 VSPADILELS

-940 QKGHK
+940 QTRHK

-958 GEIGE
+958 GKLEE
-963 LETGMGYYAGYGIK
+963 LETGIGYYAGYGIK
-977 MLLVLQSIEQLFKIY
+977 MLIVLQSIDQLFRIY
-992 GEKNGFLSNCTIQ
+992 GEKNRFLPNCTIQ
-1005 IFGRTYD
+1005 VFGRAND
-1012 KVTSDYVSKI
+1012 KATANYVSEI
-1022 CGETGI
+1022 CGKTEI
-1028 EINKDFYS
+1028 EMNNDIYS
-1036 KELITPK
+1036 KNLITAK
-1043 EVENLQNDKL
+1043 EAENLSDDKL
-1053 IIKKTGLKPILANKF
+1053 IIKKTGLKPILADKF

-1078 LAKIPFVISES
+1078 FTKIPFVISES
-1089 LYDNERKYYKL
+1089 LYDNNRKYYKL

-1110 VYNYLPSEFA
+1110 IYNYLPSEFA

-1126 RILEMRESIEKYSKN
+1126 RIFEMRESIEKYSKN
-1141 YSEADEIDKERY
+1141 YSEADDIDKERY

-1170 KKAFNLFK
+1170 KKSFNLFK

>member
-1 MSAFFIK
+1 MSSKA
-8 KFESYKYIFY
+8 
-18 NINRKLQNDLKEIF
+18 
-32 KVSVSNNRSQNGKKE
+32 
-47 KNMSNKTTQWG
+47 TQWG
-58 DLKDLR
+58 DLKDLK

-72 GVPFDVKNEN
+72 GFPFDTKNEN
-82 GIVLGVVKGKKI
+82 GVVLGVANGKKI
-94 VDDSRANILLVAPA
+94 IDDSKANILLVAPA
-108 RSGKK
+108 RSGKE

-121 LSWKESSLVYDFKGE
+121 LSWKESALVYDFKGE

-144 RKNILNNMILKMSP
+144 RKNILNNMILKLSP
-158 FEKNSLGFN
+158 FENNSLGFN

-176 EHTEK
+176 EHAEK
-181 DLEVIGEAIFSEIE
+181 DLEVIGDALFSEIE
-195 EKDLKENVLIL
+195 EKDLKENILIL
-206 FKFLSLS
+206 FKLLALSE
-213 KMYQLSL
+213 MYESNC
-220 GKQKEKIKDY
+220 GEENIKY
-230 INLGSLYYGA
+230 VNFASLYYSIR
-240 KNFQEISNEFFV
+240 NSQEIPEDVFTEENSV
-252 VESSSAEYLE
+252 LEYLE
-262 LYKNL
+262 LYENL
-267 SIEEKE
+267 SIKEKE
-273 KTFSEFKKIMKIFTD
+273 KAFVEFKKKMKIFTEM
-288 TNLSKNTLK
+288 NLSKNTSK

-322 KENDILFRIIVS
+322 KENDILFKIIVS

-351 NEKHELLLMFSDFQK
+351 NEEHKLLLMFSDFQK
-366 LNKIPKFEKNIE
+366 ISRIPQFERNVKT
-378 ILSSFETKL
+378 LSLSGTKL
-387 FLSIEKISDIERI
+387 FLSIEKISDVERV
-400 YGKENSILNNMNINL
+400 YGNENSILNNMNVNL
-415 FFTNSDNKTVNYV
+415 FFTNSDNKTVSYV
-428 DELLISDKKEA
+428 DELLISDKKEV

-444 GKGILK
+444 GKEILK
-450 VEGKKPVLI
+450 VDGKKPVLV

-464 FEDKIMGKRFPSIVP
+464 FEDKIMGKHFPLIVP

-526 NSENKNFGMRI
+526 NPENKNFGILI
-537 RNFSKKTKEFN
+537 RDFSKKTKEFN

-579 SNNMKDVQWV
+579 SNNMKDVQWA

-613 GVMLGKIEDSFLID
+613 GVMLGKIEDRFLID
-627 DSRQHILLTMPTRSG
+627 NSRQHILLTMPSRSG

-660 FVFDVSGENY
+660 FVFDVKGENY
-670 RLTSGARKEKL
+670 QLTSGARKEKFD
-681 NNHIL
+681 NHIL

-700 LSEVRILSEHEAE
+700 LAEVRILSEHEVE
-713 DIRMVADTICKVLE
+713 DIRMIADTICKVGE
-727 VKGHDNALY
+727 VRGHDNVLY
-736 ANYSSDLIFASIFY
+736 AQFSSNFIFASIFY
-750 ILYKNFL
+750 VLYKNFL

-776 IAEVV
+776 IAEII

-790 GKHVKANE
+790 GKHVKTNE
-798 LLEKMKKISKEN
+798 LLEKLKKISKEN
-810 IVEIF
+810 IIEMF
-815 GCDEETKNYVKEK
+815 GCNEETKNYVKEK

-837 DQEIINKGNHP
+837 DREIINKGNHP
-848 RIAKQFSKNFELPFF
+848 RIAGQFSKNFELPFF
-863 GSVLSQAIYNLSI
+863 GSVLSQTIYNLSI
-876 FDIPQIKENMS
+876 FDIPQVKENMS
-887 SSDFRMYDLMNME
+887 ASDFRMYDLMNME
-900 NPVSLYYV
+900 KPVSLYYV
-908 VSSTDILGLS
+908 VSPADILELS

-940 QKGHK
+940 QTRHK

-958 GEIGE
+958 GKLEE
-963 LETGMGYYAGYGIK
+963 LETGIGYYAGYGIK
-977 MLLVLQSIEQLFKIY
+977 MLIVLQSIDQLFRIY
-992 GEKNGFLSNCTIQ
+992 GEKNRFLPNCTIQ
-1005 IFGRTYD
+1005 VFGRAND
-1012 KVTSDYVSKI
+1012 KATANYVSEI
-1022 CGETGI
+1022 CGKTEI
-1028 EINKDFYS
+1028 EMNNDIYS
-1036 KELITPK
+1036 KNLITAK
-1043 EVENLQNDKL
+1043 EAENLSDDKL
-1053 IIKKTGLKPILANKF
+1053 IIKKTGLKPILADKF

-1078 LAKIPFVISES
+1078 FTKIPFVISES
-1089 LYDNERKYYKL
+1089 LYDNNRKYYKL

-1110 VYNYLPSEFA
+1110 IYNYLPSEFA

-1126 RILEMRESIEKYSKN
+1126 RIFEMRESIEKYSKN
-1141 YSEADEIDKERY
+1141 YSEADDIDKERY

-1170 KKAFNLFK
+1170 KKSFNLFK

>member
-1 MSAFFIK
+1 MK
-8 KFESYKYIFY
+8 
-18 NINRKLQNDLKEIF
+18 DLK
-32 KVSVSNNRSQNGKKE
+32 
-47 KNMSNKTTQWG
+47 
-58 DLKDLR
+58 

-72 GVPFDVKNEN
+72 GFPFDAKNEN
-82 GIVLGVVKGKKI
+82 GVVLGVAKGKKI
-94 VDDSRANILLVAPA
+94 IDDSNANILLVAPA

-121 LSWKESSLVYDFKGE
+121 LSWKESALVYDFKGE

-144 RKNILNNMILKMSP
+144 RKNILNNMILKLSP
-158 FEKNSLGFN
+158 FENNSLGFN

-176 EHTEK
+176 EHAEK

-206 FKFLSLS
+206 FKLLTLSE
-213 KMYQLSL
+213 MYELNY
-220 GKQKEKIKDY
+220 GEEKIKY
-230 INLGSLYYGA
+230 VNFASLYYSIR
-240 KNFQEISNEFFV
+240 NSQEIPEDVFTEENSV
-252 VESSSAEYLE
+252 LEYLE
-262 LYKNL
+262 LYENL
-267 SIEEKE
+267 SIKEKE
-273 KTFSEFKKIMKIFTD
+273 KAFVEFKKKMKIFIEM
-288 TNLSKNTLK
+288 NLSKNTSK

-322 KENDILFRIIVS
+322 KENDILFKIIVS

-351 NEKHELLLMFSDFQK
+351 NEEHKLLLMFSDFQK
-366 LNKIPKFEKNIE
+366 ISRIPQFERNVKT
-378 ILSSFETKL
+378 LSLSGTKL
-387 FLSIEKISDIERI
+387 FLSIEKISDVERV
-400 YGKENSILNNMNINL
+400 YGNENSILNNMNVNL
-415 FFTNSDNKTVNYV
+415 FFTNSDNKTVSYV
-428 DELLISDKKEA
+428 DELLISDKKEV

-444 GKGILK
+444 GKEILK
-450 VEGKKPVLI
+450 VDGKKPVLV

-464 FEDKIMGKRFPSIVP
+464 FEDKIMGKHFPLIVP

-526 NSENKNFGMRI
+526 NPENKNFGILI
-537 RNFSKKTKEFN
+537 RDFSKKTKEFN

-579 SNNMKDVQWV
+579 SNNMKDVQWA

-613 GVMLGKIEDSFLID
+613 GVMLGKIEDRFLID
-627 DSRQHILLTMPTRSG
+627 NSRQHILLTMPSRSG

-660 FVFDVSGENY
+660 FVFDVKGENY
-670 RLTSGARKEKL
+670 QLTSGARKEKFD
-681 NNHIL
+681 NHIL

-700 LSEVRILSEHEAE
+700 LAEVRILSEHEVE
-713 DIRMVADTICKVLE
+713 DIRMIADTICKVGE
-727 VKGHDNALY
+727 VRGHDNALY
-736 ANYSSDLIFASIFY
+736 AQFSSNFIFASIFY
-750 ILYKNFL
+750 VLYKNFL

-776 IAEVV
+776 IAEII

-790 GKHVKANE
+790 GKHVKTNE
-798 LLEKMKKISKEN
+798 LLEKLKKISKEN
-810 IVEIF
+810 IIEMF
-815 GCDEETKNYVKEK
+815 GCNEETKNYVKEK

-837 DQEIINKGNHP
+837 DREIINKGNHP
-848 RIAKQFSKNFELPFF
+848 RIAGQFSKNFELPFF
-863 GSVLSQAIYNLSI
+863 GSVLSQTIYNLSI
-876 FDIPQIKENMS
+876 FDIPQVKENMS
-887 SSDFRMYDLMNME
+887 ASDFRMYDLMNME
-900 NPVSLYYV
+900 KPVSLYYV
-908 VSSTDILGLS
+908 VSPADILELS

-940 QKGHK
+940 QTRHK

-958 GEIGE
+958 GKLEE
-963 LETGMGYYAGYGIK
+963 LETGIGYYAGYGIK
-977 MLLVLQSIEQLFKIY
+977 MLIVLQSIDQLFRIY
-992 GEKNGFLSNCTIQ
+992 GEKNRFLPNCTIQ
-1005 IFGRTYD
+1005 VFGRAND
-1012 KVTSDYVSKI
+1012 KATANYVSEI
-1022 CGETGI
+1022 CGKTEI
-1028 EINKDFYS
+1028 EMNNDIYS
-1036 KELITPK
+1036 KNLITAK
-1043 EVENLQNDKL
+1043 EAENLSDDKL
-1053 IIKKTGLKPILANKF
+1053 IIKKTGLKPILADKF

-1078 LAKIPFVISES
+1078 FTKIPFVISES
-1089 LYDNERKYYKL
+1089 LYDNNRKYYKL

-1110 VYNYLPSEFA
+1110 IYNYLPSEFA

-1126 RILEMRESIEKYSKN
+1126 RIFEMRESIEKYSKN
-1141 YSEADEIDKERY
+1141 YSEADDIDKERY

-1170 KKAFNLFK
+1170 KKSFNLFK

>member
-1 MSAFFIK
+1 MSSKA
-8 KFESYKYIFY
+8 
-18 NINRKLQNDLKEIF
+18 
-32 KVSVSNNRSQNGKKE
+32 
-47 KNMSNKTTQWG
+47 TQWG
-58 DLKDLR
+58 DLKDLK

-72 GVPFDVKNEN
+72 GFPFDTKNEN
-82 GIVLGVVKGKKI
+82 GVVLGVAKGKKI
-94 VDDSRANILLVAPA
+94 IDDSKANILLVTPA
-108 RSGKK
+108 RSGKE

-121 LSWKESSLVYDFKGE
+121 LSWKESALVYDFKGE

-144 RKNILNNMILKMSP
+144 RKNILNNMILKLSP
-158 FEKNSLGFN
+158 FENNSLGFN

-176 EHTEK
+176 EHAEK
-181 DLEVIGEAIFSEIE
+181 DLEVIGDALFSEIE
-195 EKDLKENVLIL
+195 EKDLKENILIL
-206 FKFLSLS
+206 FKLLALSE
-213 KMYQLSL
+213 MYESNC
-220 GKQKEKIKDY
+220 GEENIKY
-230 INLGSLYYGA
+230 VNFASLYYSIR
-240 KNFQEISNEFFV
+240 NSQEIPEDVFTEENSV
-252 VESSSAEYLE
+252 LEYLE
-262 LYKNL
+262 LYENL
-267 SIEEKE
+267 SIKEKE
-273 KTFSEFKKIMKIFTD
+273 KAFVEFKKKMKIFTEM
-288 TNLSKNTLK
+288 NLSKNTSK

-322 KENDILFRIIVS
+322 KENDILFKIIVS

-351 NEKHELLLMFSDFQK
+351 NEEHKLLLMFSDFQK
-366 LNKIPKFEKNIE
+366 ISRIPQFERNVKT
-378 ILSSFETKL
+378 LSLSGTKL
-387 FLSIEKISDIERI
+387 FLSIEKISDVERV
-400 YGKENSILNNMNINL
+400 YGNENSILNNMNVNL
-415 FFTNSDNKTVNYV
+415 FFTNSDNKTVSYV
-428 DELLISDKKEA
+428 DELLISDKKEV

-444 GKGILK
+444 GKEILK
-450 VEGKKPVLI
+450 VDGKKPVLV

-464 FEDKIMGKRFPSIVP
+464 FEDKIMGKHFPLIVP

-526 NSENKNFGMRI
+526 NPENKNFGILI
-537 RNFSKKTKEFN
+537 RDFSKKTKEFN

-579 SNNMKDVQWV
+579 SNNMKDVQWA

-613 GVMLGKIEDSFLID
+613 GVMLGKIEDRFLID
-627 DSRQHILLTMPTRSG
+627 NSRQHILLTMPSRSG

-660 FVFDVSGENY
+660 FVFDVKGENY
-670 RLTSGARKEKL
+670 QLTSGARKEKFD
-681 NNHIL
+681 NHIL

-700 LSEVRILSEHEAE
+700 LAEVRILSEHEVE
-713 DIRMVADTICKVLE
+713 DIRMIADTICKVGE
-727 VKGHDNALY
+727 VRGHDNALY
-736 ANYSSDLIFASIFY
+736 AQFSSNFIFASIFY
-750 ILYKNFL
+750 VLYKNFL

-776 IAEVV
+776 IAEII

-790 GKHVKANE
+790 GKHVKTNE
-798 LLEKMKKISKEN
+798 LLEKLKKISKEN
-810 IVEIF
+810 IIEMF
-815 GCDEETKNYVKEK
+815 GCNEETKNYVKEK

-837 DQEIINKGNHP
+837 DREIINKGNHP
-848 RIAKQFSKNFELPFF
+848 RIAGQFSKNFELPFF
-863 GSVLSQAIYNLSI
+863 GSVLSQTIYNLSI
-876 FDIPQIKENMS
+876 FDIPQVKENMS
-887 SSDFRMYDLMNME
+887 ASDFRMYDLMNME
-900 NPVSLYYV
+900 KPVSLYYV
-908 VSSTDILGLS
+908 VSPADILELS

-940 QKGHK
+940 QTRHK

-958 GEIGE
+958 GKLEE
-963 LETGMGYYAGYGIK
+963 LETGIGYYAGYGIK
-977 MLLVLQSIEQLFKIY
+977 MLIVLQSIDQLFRIY
-992 GEKNGFLSNCTIQ
+992 GEKNRFLPNCTIQ
-1005 IFGRTYD
+1005 VFGRAND
-1012 KVTSDYVSKI
+1012 KATANYVSEI
-1022 CGETGI
+1022 CGKTEI
-1028 EINKDFYS
+1028 EMNNDIYS
-1036 KELITPK
+1036 KNLITAK
-1043 EVENLQNDKL
+1043 EAENLSDDKL
-1053 IIKKTGLKPILANKF
+1053 IIKKTGLKPILADKF

-1078 LAKIPFVISES
+1078 FTKIPFVISES
-1089 LYDNERKYYKL
+1089 LYDNNRKYYKL

-1110 VYNYLPSEFA
+1110 IYNYLPSEFA

-1126 RILEMRESIEKYSKN
+1126 RIFEMRESIEKYSKN
-1141 YSEADEIDKERY
+1141 YSEADDIDKERY

-1170 KKAFNLFK
+1170 KKSFNLFK

>member
-1 MSAFFIK
+1 
-8 KFESYKYIFY
+8 
-18 NINRKLQNDLKEIF
+18 LKEIF

-47 KNMSNKTTQWG
+47 KTMSSKATQWG
-58 DLKDLR
+58 DLKDLK

-72 GVPFDVKNEN
+72 GFPFDTKNEN
-82 GIVLGVVKGKKI
+82 GVVLGVAKGKKI
-94 VDDSRANILLVAPA
+94 IDDSKANILLVAPA
-108 RSGKK
+108 RSGKE

-121 LSWKESSLVYDFKGE
+121 LSWKESALVYDFKGE

-144 RKNILNNMILKMSP
+144 RKNILNNMILKLSP
-158 FEKNSLGFN
+158 FENNSLGFN

-176 EHTEK
+176 EHAEK
-181 DLEVIGEAIFSEIE
+181 DLEVIGDALFSEIE
-195 EKDLKENVLIL
+195 EKDLKENILIL
-206 FKFLSLS
+206 FKLLALSE
-213 KMYQLSL
+213 MYESNC
-220 GKQKEKIKDY
+220 GEENIKY
-230 INLGSLYYGA
+230 VNFASLYYSIR
-240 KNFQEISNEFFV
+240 NSQEIPEDVFTEENSV
-252 VESSSAEYLE
+252 LEYLE
-262 LYKNL
+262 LYENL
-267 SIEEKE
+267 SIKEKE
-273 KTFSEFKKIMKIFTD
+273 KAFVEFKKKMKIFTEM
-288 TNLSKNTLK
+288 NLSKNTSK

-322 KENDILFRIIVS
+322 KENDILFKIIVS

-351 NEKHELLLMFSDFQK
+351 NEEHKLLLMFSDFQK
-366 LNKIPKFEKNIE
+366 ISRIPQFERNVKT
-378 ILSSFETKL
+378 LSLSGTKL
-387 FLSIEKISDIERI
+387 FLSIEKISDVERV
-400 YGKENSILNNMNINL
+400 YGNENSILNNMNVNL
-415 FFTNSDNKTVNYV
+415 FFTNSDNKTVSYV
-428 DELLISDKKEA
+428 DELLISDKKEV

-444 GKGILK
+444 GKEILK
-450 VEGKKPVLI
+450 VDGKKPVLV

-464 FEDKIMGKRFPSIVP
+464 FEDKIMGKHFPLIVP

-526 NSENKNFGMRI
+526 NPENKNFGILI
-537 RNFSKKTKEFN
+537 RDFSKKTKEFN

-579 SNNMKDVQWV
+579 SNNMKDVQWA
-589 SLEYIEDFEND
+589 SLEYIEDVEND

-613 GVMLGKIEDSFLID
+613 GVMLGKIEDRFLID
-627 DSRQHILLTMPTRSG
+627 NSRQHILLTMPSRSG

-653 KTWKESL
+653 KTWKKSL
-660 FVFDVSGENY
+660 FVFDVKGENY
-670 RLTSGARKEKL
+670 QLTSGARKEKFD
-681 NNHIL
+681 NHIL

-700 LSEVRILSEHEAE
+700 LAEVRILSEHEAE
-713 DIRMVADTICKVLE
+713 DIRMIADTICKVGE
-727 VKGHDNALY
+727 VRGHDNALY
-736 ANYSSDLIFASIFY
+736 AQFSSNFIFASIFY
-750 ILYKNFL
+750 VLYKNFL

-776 IAEVV
+776 IAEII

-790 GKHVKANE
+790 GKHVKTNE
-798 LLEKMKKISKEN
+798 LLEKLKKISKEN
-810 IVEIF
+810 IIEMF
-815 GCDEETKNYVKEK
+815 GCNEETKNYVKEK

-848 RIAKQFSKNFELPFF
+848 RIAGQFSKNFELPFF
-863 GSVLSQAIYNLSI
+863 GSVLSQTIYNLSI
-876 FDIPQIKENMS
+876 FDIPQVKENMS
-887 SSDFRMYDLMNME
+887 ASDFRMYDLMNME
-900 NPVSLYYV
+900 KPVSLYYV
-908 VSSTDILGLS
+908 VSPADILELS

-940 QKGHK
+940 QTRHK

-958 GEIGE
+958 GKLEE
-963 LETGMGYYAGYGIK
+963 LETGIGYYAGYGIK
-977 MLLVLQSIEQLFKIY
+977 MLIVLQSIDQLFRIY
-992 GEKNGFLSNCTIQ
+992 GEKNRFLPNCTIQ
-1005 IFGRTYD
+1005 VFGRAND
-1012 KVTSDYVSKI
+1012 KATANYVSEI
-1022 CGETGI
+1022 CGKTEI
-1028 EINKDFYS
+1028 EMNNDIYS
-1036 KELITPK
+1036 KNLITAK
-1043 EVENLQNDKL
+1043 EAENLSDDKL
-1053 IIKKTGLKPILANKF
+1053 IIKKTGLKPILADKF

-1078 LAKIPFVISES
+1078 FTKIPFVISES
-1089 LYDNERKYYKL
+1089 LYDNNRKYYKL

-1110 VYNYLPSEFA
+1110 IYNYLPSEFA

-1126 RILEMRESIEKYSKN
+1126 RIFEMRESIEKYSKN
-1141 YSEADEIDKERY
+1141 YSEADDIDKERY

-1170 KKAFNLFK
+1170 KKSFNLFK

>member
-1 MSAFFIK
+1 MSSKA
-8 KFESYKYIFY
+8 
-18 NINRKLQNDLKEIF
+18 
-32 KVSVSNNRSQNGKKE
+32 
-47 KNMSNKTTQWG
+47 TQWG
-58 DLKDLR
+58 DLKDLK

-72 GVPFDVKNEN
+72 GFPFDTKNEN
-82 GIVLGVVKGKKI
+82 GVVLGVAKGKKI
-94 VDDSRANILLVAPA
+94 IDDSKANILLVAPA
-108 RSGKK
+108 RSGKE

-121 LSWKESSLVYDFKGE
+121 LSWKESALVYDFKGE

-144 RKNILNNMILKMSP
+144 RKNILNNMILKLSP
-158 FEKNSLGFN
+158 FENNSLGFN

-176 EHTEK
+176 EHAEK
-181 DLEVIGEAIFSEIE
+181 DLEVIGDALFSEIE
-195 EKDLKENVLIL
+195 EKDLKENILIL
-206 FKFLSLS
+206 FKLLALSE
-213 KMYQLSL
+213 MYESNC
-220 GKQKEKIKDY
+220 GEENIKY
-230 INLGSLYYGA
+230 VNFASLYYSIR
-240 KNFQEISNEFFV
+240 NSQEIPEDVFTEENSV
-252 VESSSAEYLE
+252 LEYLE
-262 LYKNL
+262 LYENL
-267 SIEEKE
+267 SIKEKE
-273 KTFSEFKKIMKIFTD
+273 KAFVEFKKKMKIFTEM
-288 TNLSKNTLK
+288 NLSKNTSK

-322 KENDILFRIIVS
+322 KENDILFKIIVS

-351 NEKHELLLMFSDFQK
+351 NEEHKLLLMFSDFQK
-366 LNKIPKFEKNIE
+366 ISRIPQFERNVKT
-378 ILSSFETKL
+378 LSLSGTKL
-387 FLSIEKISDIERI
+387 FLSIEKISDVERV
-400 YGKENSILNNMNINL
+400 YGNENSILNNMNVNL
-415 FFTNSDNKTVNYV
+415 FFTNSDNKTVSYV
-428 DELLISDKKEA
+428 DELLISDKKEV

-444 GKGILK
+444 GKEILK
-450 VEGKKPVLI
+450 VDGKKPVLV

-464 FEDKIMGKRFPSIVP
+464 FEDKIMGKHFPLIVP

-504 NVKALRFLKDELDK
+504 NVKALKFLKDELDK

-526 NSENKNFGMRI
+526 NPENKNFGILI
-537 RNFSKKTKEFN
+537 RDFSKKTKEFN

-579 SNNMKDVQWV
+579 SNNMKDVQWA

-613 GVMLGKIEDSFLID
+613 GVMLGKIEDRFLID
-627 DSRQHILLTMPTRSG
+627 NSRQHILLTMPSRSG

-660 FVFDVSGENY
+660 FVFDVKGENY
-670 RLTSGARKEKL
+670 QLTSGARKEKFD
-681 NNHIL
+681 NHIL

-700 LSEVRILSEHEAE
+700 LAEVRILSEHEVE
-713 DIRMVADTICKVLE
+713 DIRMIADTICKVGE
-727 VKGHDNALY
+727 VRGHDNALY
-736 ANYSSDLIFASIFY
+736 AQFSSNFIFASIFY
-750 ILYKNFL
+750 VLYKNFL

-776 IAEVV
+776 IAEII

-790 GKHVKANE
+790 GKHVKTNE
-798 LLEKMKKISKEN
+798 LLEKLKKISKEN
-810 IVEIF
+810 IIEMF
-815 GCDEETKNYVKEK
+815 GCNEETKNYVKEK

-837 DQEIINKGNHP
+837 DREIINKGNHP
-848 RIAKQFSKNFELPFF
+848 RIAGQFSKNFELPFF
-863 GSVLSQAIYNLSI
+863 GSVLSQTIYNLSI
-876 FDIPQIKENMS
+876 FDIPQVKENMS
-887 SSDFRMYDLMNME
+887 ASDFRMYDLMNME
-900 NPVSLYYV
+900 KPVSLYYV
-908 VSSTDILGLS
+908 VSPADILELS

-940 QKGHK
+940 QTRHK

-958 GEIGE
+958 GKLEE
-963 LETGMGYYAGYGIK
+963 LETGIGYYAGYGIK
-977 MLLVLQSIEQLFKIY
+977 MLIVLQSIDQLFRIY
-992 GEKNGFLSNCTIQ
+992 GEKNRFLPNCTIQ
-1005 IFGRTYD
+1005 VFGRAND
-1012 KVTSDYVSKI
+1012 KATANYVSEI
-1022 CGETGI
+1022 CGKTEI
-1028 EINKDFYS
+1028 EMNNDIYS
-1036 KELITPK
+1036 KNLITAK
-1043 EVENLQNDKL
+1043 EAENLSDDKL
-1053 IIKKTGLKPILANKF
+1053 IIKKTGLKPILTDKF

-1078 LAKIPFVISES
+1078 FTKIPFVISES
-1089 LYDNERKYYKL
+1089 LYDNNRKYYKL

-1110 VYNYLPSEFA
+1110 IYNYLPSEFA

-1126 RILEMRESIEKYSKN
+1126 RIFEMRESIEKYSKN
-1141 YSEADEIDKERY
+1141 YSEADDIDKERY

-1170 KKAFNLFK
+1170 KKSFNLFK

>member
-1 MSAFFIK
+1 MSSKA
-8 KFESYKYIFY
+8 
-18 NINRKLQNDLKEIF
+18 
-32 KVSVSNNRSQNGKKE
+32 
-47 KNMSNKTTQWG
+47 TQWG
-58 DLKDLR
+58 DLKDLK

-72 GVPFDVKNEN
+72 GFPFDTKNEN
-82 GIVLGVVKGKKI
+82 GVVLGVAKGKKI
-94 VDDSRANILLVAPA
+94 IDDSKANILLVAPA
-108 RSGKK
+108 RSGKE

-121 LSWKESSLVYDFKGE
+121 LFWKESALVYDFKGE

-144 RKNILNNMILKMSP
+144 RKNILNNMILKLSP
-158 FEKNSLGFN
+158 FENNSLGFN

-176 EHTEK
+176 EHAEK
-181 DLEVIGEAIFSEIE
+181 DLEVIGDALFSEIE
-195 EKDLKENVLIL
+195 EKDLKENILIL
-206 FKFLSLS
+206 FKLLALSE
-213 KMYQLSL
+213 MYESNC
-220 GKQKEKIKDY
+220 GEENIKY
-230 INLGSLYYGA
+230 VNFASLYYSIR
-240 KNFQEISNEFFV
+240 NSQEIPEDVFTEENSV
-252 VESSSAEYLE
+252 LEYLE
-262 LYKNL
+262 LYENL
-267 SIEEKE
+267 SIKEKE
-273 KTFSEFKKIMKIFTD
+273 KAFVEFKKKMKIFTEM
-288 TNLSKNTLK
+288 NLSKNTSK

-322 KENDILFRIIVS
+322 KENDILFKIIVS

-351 NEKHELLLMFSDFQK
+351 NEEHKLLLMFSDFQK
-366 LNKIPKFEKNIE
+366 ISRIPQFERNVKT
-378 ILSSFETKL
+378 LSLSGTKL
-387 FLSIEKISDIERI
+387 FLSIEKISDVERV
-400 YGKENSILNNMNINL
+400 YGNENSILNNMNVNL
-415 FFTNSDNKTVNYV
+415 FFTNSDNKTVSYV
-428 DELLISDKKEA
+428 DELLISDKKEV

-444 GKGILK
+444 GKEILK
-450 VEGKKPVLI
+450 VDGKKPVLV

-464 FEDKIMGKRFPSIVP
+464 FEDKIMGKHFPLIVP

-526 NSENKNFGMRI
+526 NPENKNFGILI
-537 RNFSKKTKEFN
+537 RDFSKKTKEFN

-579 SNNMKDVQWV
+579 SNNMKDVQWA

-600 KEKLYTG
+600 KEKFYTG

-613 GVMLGKIEDSFLID
+613 GVMLGKIEDRFLID
-627 DSRQHILLTMPTRSG
+627 NSRQHILLTMPSRSG

-660 FVFDVSGENY
+660 FVFDVKGENY
-670 RLTSGARKEKL
+670 QLTSGARKEKFD
-681 NNHIL
+681 NHIL

-700 LSEVRILSEHEAE
+700 LAEVRILSEHEVE
-713 DIRMVADTICKVLE
+713 DIRMIADTICKVGE
-727 VKGHDNALY
+727 VRGHDNALY
-736 ANYSSDLIFASIFY
+736 AQFSSNFIFASIFY
-750 ILYKNFL
+750 VLYKNFL

-776 IAEVV
+776 IAEII

-790 GKHVKANE
+790 GKHVKTNE
-798 LLEKMKKISKEN
+798 LLEKLKKISKEN
-810 IVEIF
+810 IIEMF
-815 GCDEETKNYVKEK
+815 GCNEETKNYVKEK

-837 DQEIINKGNHP
+837 DREIINKGNHP
-848 RIAKQFSKNFELPFF
+848 RIAGQFSKNFELPFF
-863 GSVLSQAIYNLSI
+863 GSVLSQTIYNLSI
-876 FDIPQIKENMS
+876 FDIPQVKENMS
-887 SSDFRMYDLMNME
+887 ASDFRMYDLMNME
-900 NPVSLYYV
+900 KPVSLYYV
-908 VSSTDILGLS
+908 VSPADILELS

-940 QKGHK
+940 QTRHK

-958 GEIGE
+958 GKLEE
-963 LETGMGYYAGYGIK
+963 LETGIGYYAGYGIK
-977 MLLVLQSIEQLFKIY
+977 MLIVLQSIDQLFIIY
-992 GEKNGFLSNCTIQ
+992 GEKNRFLPNCTIQ
-1005 IFGRTYD
+1005 VFGRAND
-1012 KVTSDYVSKI
+1012 KATANYVSEI
-1022 CGETGI
+1022 CGKTEI
-1028 EINKDFYS
+1028 EMNNDIYS
-1036 KELITPK
+1036 KNLITAK
-1043 EVENLQNDKL
+1043 EAENLSDDKL
-1053 IIKKTGLKPILANKF
+1053 IIKKTGLKPILADKF

-1078 LAKIPFVISES
+1078 FTKIPFVISES
-1089 LYDNERKYYKL
+1089 LYDNNRKYYKL

-1110 VYNYLPSEFA
+1110 IYNYLPSEFA

-1126 RILEMRESIEKYSKN
+1126 RIFEMRESIEKYSKN
-1141 YSEADEIDKERY
+1141 YSEADDIDKERY

-1170 KKAFNLFK
+1170 KKSFNLFK

>member
-1 MSAFFIK
+1 MSSKA
-8 KFESYKYIFY
+8 
-18 NINRKLQNDLKEIF
+18 
-32 KVSVSNNRSQNGKKE
+32 
-47 KNMSNKTTQWG
+47 TQWG
-58 DLKDLR
+58 DLKDLK

-72 GVPFDVKNEN
+72 GFPFDAKNEN
-82 GIVLGVVKGKKI
+82 GVVLGVAKGKKI
-94 VDDSRANILLVAPA
+94 IDDSNANILLVAPA

-121 LSWKESSLVYDFKGE
+121 LSWKESALVYDFKGE

-144 RKNILNNMILKMSP
+144 RKNILNNMILKLSP
-158 FEKNSLGFN
+158 FENNSLGFN

-176 EHTEK
+176 EHAEK

-206 FKFLSLS
+206 FKLLTLSE
-213 KMYQLSL
+213 MYELNY
-220 GKQKEKIKDY
+220 GEEKIKY
-230 INLGSLYYGA
+230 VNFASLYYSIR
-240 KNFQEISNEFFV
+240 NSQEIPEDVFTEENSV
-252 VESSSAEYLE
+252 LEYLE
-262 LYKNL
+262 LYENL
-267 SIEEKE
+267 SIKEKE
-273 KTFSEFKKIMKIFTD
+273 KAFVEFKKKMKIFIEM
-288 TNLSKNTLK
+288 NLSKNTSK

-322 KENDILFRIIVS
+322 KENDILFKIIVS

-351 NEKHELLLMFSDFQK
+351 NEEHKLLLMFSDFQK
-366 LNKIPKFEKNIE
+366 ISRIPQFERNVKT
-378 ILSSFETKL
+378 LSLSGTKL
-387 FLSIEKISDIERI
+387 FLSIEKISDVERV
-400 YGKENSILNNMNINL
+400 YGNENSILNNMNVNL
-415 FFTNSDNKTVNYV
+415 FFTNSDNKTVSYV
-428 DELLISDKKEA
+428 DELLISDKKEV

-444 GKGILK
+444 GKEILK
-450 VEGKKPVLI
+450 VDGKKPVLV

-464 FEDKIMGKRFPSIVP
+464 FEDKIMGKHFPLIVP

-526 NSENKNFGMRI
+526 NPENKNFGILI
-537 RNFSKKTKEFN
+537 RDFSKKTKEFN

-613 GVMLGKIEDSFLID
+613 GVMLGKIEDRFLID
-627 DSRQHILLTMPTRSG
+627 NSRQHILLTMPSRSG

-660 FVFDVSGENY
+660 FVFDVKGENY
-670 RLTSGARKEKL
+670 QLTSGARKEKFD
-681 NNHIL
+681 NHIL

-700 LSEVRILSEHEAE
+700 LAEVRILSEHEVE
-713 DIRMVADTICKVLE
+713 DIRMIADTICKVGE
-727 VKGHDNALY
+727 VRGHDNALY
-736 ANYSSDLIFASIFY
+736 AQFSSNFIFASIFY
-750 ILYKNFL
+750 VLYKNFL

-776 IAEVV
+776 IAEII

-790 GKHVKANE
+790 GKHVKTNE
-798 LLEKMKKISKEN
+798 LLEKLKKISKEN
-810 IVEIF
+810 IIEMF
-815 GCDEETKNYVKEK
+815 GCNEETKNYVKEK

-837 DQEIINKGNHP
+837 DREIINKGNHP
-848 RIAKQFSKNFELPFF
+848 RIAGQFSKNFELPFF
-863 GSVLSQAIYNLSI
+863 GSVLSQTIYNLSI
-876 FDIPQIKENMS
+876 FDIPQVKENMS
-887 SSDFRMYDLMNME
+887 ASDFRMYDLMNME
-900 NPVSLYYV
+900 KPVSLYYV
-908 VSSTDILGLS
+908 VSPADILELS

-940 QKGHK
+940 QTRHK

-958 GEIGE
+958 GKLEE
-963 LETGMGYYAGYGIK
+963 LETGIGYYAGYGIK
-977 MLLVLQSIEQLFKIY
+977 MLIVLQSIDQLFRIY
-992 GEKNGFLSNCTIQ
+992 GEKNRFLPNCTIQ
-1005 IFGRTYD
+1005 VFGRAND
-1012 KVTSDYVSKI
+1012 KATANYVSEI
-1022 CGETGI
+1022 CGKTEI
-1028 EINKDFYS
+1028 EMNNDIYS
-1036 KELITPK
+1036 KNLITAK
-1043 EVENLQNDKL
+1043 EAENLSDDKL
-1053 IIKKTGLKPILANKF
+1053 IIKKTGLKPILADKF

-1078 LAKIPFVISES
+1078 FTKIPFVISES
-1089 LYDNERKYYKL
+1089 LYDNNRKYYKL

-1110 VYNYLPSEFA
+1110 IYNYLPSEFA

-1126 RILEMRESIEKYSKN
+1126 RIFEMRESIEKYSKN
-1141 YSEADEIDKERY
+1141 YSEADDIDKERY

-1170 KKAFNLFK
+1170 KKSFNLFK

>member
-1 MSAFFIK
+1 
-8 KFESYKYIFY
+8 
-18 NINRKLQNDLKEIF
+18 
-32 KVSVSNNRSQNGKKE
+32 
-47 KNMSNKTTQWG
+47 MSNKTTQWG
-58 DLKDLR
+58 DLKDLK

-72 GVPFDVKNEN
+72 GFPFDAKNEN
-82 GIVLGVVKGKKI
+82 GVVLGVAKGKKI
-94 VDDSRANILLVAPA
+94 IDDSNANILLVAPA

-121 LSWKESSLVYDFKGE
+121 LSWKESALVYDFKGE

-144 RKNILNNMILKMSP
+144 RKNILNNMILKLSP
-158 FEKNSLGFN
+158 FENNSLGFN

-176 EHTEK
+176 EHAEK

-206 FKFLSLS
+206 FKLLALSV
-213 KMYQLSL
+213 MYDLNY
-220 GKQKEKIKDY
+220 GEEKIKYVNFD
-230 INLGSLYYGA
+230 SLYYSIR
-240 KNFQEISNEFFV
+240 NYQEIPEDVFTEENSV
-252 VESSSAEYLE
+252 LEYLE
-262 LYKNL
+262 LYENL
-267 SIEEKE
+267 SIKEKE
-273 KTFSEFKKIMKIFTD
+273 KAFVEFKKKMKIFTEM
-288 TNLSKNTLK
+288 NLSKNTSK

-322 KENDILFRIIVS
+322 KENDILFKIIVS

-351 NEKHELLLMFSDFQK
+351 NEEHKLLLMFSDFQK
-366 LNKIPKFEKNIE
+366 ISRIPQFERNVKT
-378 ILSSFETKL
+378 LSLSGTKL
-387 FLSIEKISDIERI
+387 FLSIEKISDVERV
-400 YGKENSILNNMNINL
+400 YGNENSILNNMNVNL
-415 FFTNSDNKTVNYV
+415 FFTNSDNKTVSYV
-428 DELLISDKKEA
+428 DELLISDKKEV

-444 GKGILK
+444 GKEILK
-450 VEGKKPVLI
+450 VDGKKPVLV

-464 FEDKIMGKRFPSIVP
+464 FEDKIMGKHFPLIVP

-493 ASEKEEMNYIP
+493 TSEKEEMNYIP

-526 NSENKNFGMRI
+526 NPENKNFGILI
-537 RNFSKKTKEFN
+537 RDFSKKTKEFN

-579 SNNMKDVQWV
+579 SNNMKDVQWA

-613 GVMLGKIEDSFLID
+613 GVMLGKIEDRFLID
-627 DSRQHILLTMPTRSG
+627 NSRQHILLTMPSRSG

-660 FVFDVSGENY
+660 FVFDVKGENY
-670 RLTSGARKEKL
+670 QLTSGARKEKFD
-681 NNHIL
+681 NHIL
-686 RFAPK
+686 HFAPK

-700 LSEVRILSEHEAE
+700 LAEVRILSEHEVE
-713 DIRMVADTICKVLE
+713 DIRMIADTICKVGE
-727 VKGHDNALY
+727 VRGHDNALY
-736 ANYSSDLIFASIFY
+736 AQFSSNFIFASIFY
-750 ILYKNFL
+750 VLYKNFL

-776 IAEVV
+776 IAEII

-790 GKHVKANE
+790 GKHVKTNE
-798 LLEKMKKISKEN
+798 LLEKLKKISKEN
-810 IVEIF
+810 IIEMF
-815 GCDEETKNYVKEK
+815 GCNEETKNYVKEK

-848 RIAKQFSKNFELPFF
+848 RIAGQFSKNFELPFF
-863 GSVLSQAIYNLSI
+863 GSVLSQTIYNLSI
-876 FDIPQIKENMS
+876 FDIPQVKENMS
-887 SSDFRMYDLMNME
+887 ASDFRMYDLMNME
-900 NPVSLYYV
+900 KPVSLYYV
-908 VSSTDILGLS
+908 VSPADILELS

-940 QKGHK
+940 QTRHK

-958 GEIGE
+958 GKLEE
-963 LETGMGYYAGYGIK
+963 LETGIGYYAGYGIK
-977 MLLVLQSIEQLFKIY
+977 MLIVLQSIDQLIRIY
-992 GEKNGFLSNCTIQ
+992 GEKNRFLPNCTIQ
-1005 IFGRTYD
+1005 VFGRAND
-1012 KVTSDYVSKI
+1012 KATANYVSEI
-1022 CGETGI
+1022 CGKTEI
-1028 EINKDFYS
+1028 EMNNDIYS
-1036 KELITPK
+1036 KNLVTAK
-1043 EVENLQNDKL
+1043 EAENLSDDKL
-1053 IIKKTGLKPILANKF
+1053 IIKKTGLKPILADKF

-1078 LAKIPFVISES
+1078 FTKIPFVISES
-1089 LYDNERKYYKL
+1089 LYDNNRKYYKL

-1110 VYNYLPSEFA
+1110 IYNYLPSEFA

-1126 RILEMRESIEKYSKN
+1126 RIFEMRESIEKYSKN
-1141 YSEADEIDKERY
+1141 YSEADDIDKERY

-1170 KKAFNLFK
+1170 KKSFNLFK